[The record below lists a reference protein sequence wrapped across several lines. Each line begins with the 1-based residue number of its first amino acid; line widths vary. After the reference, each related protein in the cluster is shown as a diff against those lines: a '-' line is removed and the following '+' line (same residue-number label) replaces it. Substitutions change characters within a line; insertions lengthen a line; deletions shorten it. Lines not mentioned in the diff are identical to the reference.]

1 LHKSIAF
8 LAVNNTL
15 SIYKA
20 SAGAGKTF
28 TLTVEYILL
37 LLRKGKKEFEQT
49 LAVTFT
55 NKATAEMKE
64 RILETLYGL
73 SHNIPE
79 CDGYL
84 KVIQNRLKELD
95 EVMSEQMIR
104 QRASEALSAIL
115 HDYTH
120 FRVETIDSFFQSVL
134 RNLAHELGL
143 TANLQV
149 ELNNDEVVS
158 RAVDRVIENMQNR
171 KDVQGWI
178 MDYVEEQLQTGE
190 RWNIAGMIK
199 QFARCIFE
207 EAFQNRSAEERE
219 KISDS
224 AEMNA
229 FKKEMH
235 AIINSCKNQLSEKA
249 EAFERLVNE
258 KTLNFER
265 ISNGRIYLSFLNL
278 VRSEKTAPASATI
291 YKAADNYE
299 AMLKA
304 KDKTDPVLIAEAQEI
319 QTALAEL
326 LHLYEQNSIAIN
338 TAKLSLRYLNPLRLL
353 NVIEQEANTINA
365 ENNQF
370 NLSKTPTLLS
380 KLVEKTDAPFVFEKI
395 GTQFHNVMIDEFQ
408 DTSRLQWNNFKV
420 LLLENQSTGGND
432 LLVGDIKQSIYRW
445 RNGDWAILKNV
456 KKELANLSPQDK
468 ELRYNFR
475 SKKNVIDFNNAFFP
489 KAAKVLDE
497 IEPNARFQLQDIYS
511 DVEQQTNQTKEE
523 GYASV
528 TLYTKSGNSAP
539 EDYEECMITD
549 MITQIR
555 TLMQGGLTTQ
565 DFAILVRKK
574 DNAESLISW
583 FHQLAPEIKLVS
595 DEAFLLESSVA
606 VQMLVAA
613 LFVLNDTKHLNPIPE
628 RYLMM
633 HYHSDVLR
641 QPRPMLEIATAQ
653 PDELLPEAFTQHK
666 QELAQ
671 LPLYLLCERLYQIF
685 QLDKIEGQDTYIFTF
700 MDELQNHLRSN
711 PSDIHTFLKA
721 WDENIHN
728 HSIPAG
734 EVDGIRILTIH
745 KSKGLQFHTVLLP
758 YMDWTIEK
766 DRNDDTIWC
775 QAEKE
780 PFNALGSLPI
790 NAGKNMQQSEFAPDY
805 NEEHLQRR
813 VDALNMI
820 YVAFTRAENNLYVWG
835 LTAENEGSIS
845 IAGDLIRAALPN
857 SQFIIHNSEFKIKNE
872 EQSGNSNSSLENN
885 SQRSTQHSPKGG
897 DGGGLSTL
905 NSQLV
910 YELGTPVTAHKTEKQ
925 HKNRM
930 KSSHEEEDA
939 LPVAMTSNAPTLDFM
954 QSNQSRKFIGSLGT
968 EEEAKTGK
976 QTYLEVGK
984 IMHYVLSQIEHTGQ
998 IQKVLNHCMA
1008 EGIITDRKLMDVV
1021 IKRLQKG
1028 FSNPKI
1034 AQWFSADNQVFNEC
1048 SITSINKKTGEPYT
1062 LRPDR
1067 VIINGNQITVIDFKF
1082 GRPEKEHH
1090 TQVQTYK
1097 ELMRTMYPDK
1107 QVEGYLWYIYSGK
1120 TEEVKA

>member
-1 LHKSIAF
+1 MS
-8 LAVNNTL
+8 NTL

-37 LLRKGKKEFEQT
+37 LLRKGRKEFEHT

-73 SHNIPE
+73 KHNIPE

-84 KVIQNRLKELD
+84 QVIQKRLNELD
-95 EVMSEQMIR
+95 EEMGDEMIR
-104 QRASEALSAIL
+104 QRAGEALSSIL

-134 RNLAHELGL
+134 HNLAHELGL

-149 ELNNDEVVS
+149 ELNNDEVIS
-158 RAVDRVIENMQNR
+158 RSVDRVIENMQNR

-190 RWNIAGMIK
+190 RWNISGMIK

-207 EAFQNRSAEERE
+207 EAFQNRSEEERE
-219 KISDS
+219 KLSDS
-224 AEMNA
+224 RQMTD

-235 AIINSCKNQLSEKA
+235 AIINGCKSQLK
-249 EAFERLVNE
+249 EAADSLETLVNE

-265 ISNGRIYLSFLNL
+265 ISNGRIYISFLNL
-278 VRSEKTAPASATI
+278 VRSEKMDSASNTI
-291 YKAADNYE
+291 YKAADDYE
-299 AMLKA
+299 VMLKA
-304 KDKTDPVLIAEAQEI
+304 KDKNDPVLVADAKEI
-319 QTALAEL
+319 QAALSDL
-326 LHLYEQNSIAIN
+326 LHLYEKNSIAIN

-456 KKELANLSPQDK
+456 KEELATLSPQDK
-468 ELRYNFR
+468 ELRFNFR
-475 SKKNVIDFNNAFFP
+475 SKKNIIDFNNAFFP
-489 KAAKVLDE
+489 RAAKALDD
-497 IEPNARFQLQDIYS
+497 IEPKARFQLQDIYS
-511 DVEQQTNQTKEE
+511 DVEQLTHQTQDE

-528 TLYTKSGNSAP
+528 TLYTRSGNSAP
-539 EDYEECMITD
+539 EDYEEDMITD
-549 MITQIR
+549 MITHIR
-555 TLMQGGLTTQ
+555 SLMQAGLTTQ

-574 DNAESLISW
+574 GNAESLLQW
-583 FHQLAPEIKLVS
+583 FHLLAPDIKLVS

-606 VQMLVAA
+606 AQMLVAA
-613 LFVLNDTKHLNPIPE
+613 LFVLNDNKHLNPIPE
-628 RYLMM
+628 RYLLM
-633 HYHSDVLR
+633 HYYSDVLG
-641 QPRPMLEIATAQ
+641 QPLSMLDIATDN
-653 PDELLPEAFTQHK
+653 PDDLLPEAFTQHK

-671 LPLYLLCERLYQIF
+671 LPLYLLCERLYLLF
-685 QLDKIEGQDTYIFTF
+685 QLDRIPGQDTYIFTF

-711 PSDIHTFLKA
+711 PSDIHTFLQA
-721 WDENIHN
+721 WDESIHS

-758 YMDWTIEK
+758 YMDWAIEK

-775 QAEKE
+775 QTEKE
-780 PFNALGSLPI
+780 PYNALGSLPI
-790 NAGKNMQQSEFAPDY
+790 NAGKNMQQSDFAPDY

-820 YVAFTRAENNLYVWG
+820 YVAFTRAESNLFVWG
-835 LTAENEGSIS
+835 LAAEKEGTITS
-845 IAGDLIRAALPN
+845 AGDLIRAALPN
-857 SQFIIHNSEFKIKNE
+857 SQFSILNVQCSMFNG
-872 EQSGNSNSSLENN
+872 QS
-885 SQRSTQHSPKGG
+885 
-897 DGGGLSTL
+897 
-905 NSQLV
+905 V
-910 YELGTPVTAHKTEKQ
+910 YELGTPVTTHKTAKAE

-930 KSSHEEEDA
+930 KSSHEKEEA
-939 LPVAMTSNAPTLDFM
+939 LEVVMASNAPTLDFM
-954 QSNQSRKFIGSLGT
+954 QSNQSRKFIGSLGS
-968 EEEAKTGK
+968 EEAEETGQ

-984 IMHYVLSQIEHTGQ
+984 IMHYVLSQIEHSDQ
-998 IQKVLNHCMA
+998 IQKVLNRCMA

-1034 AQWFSADNQVFNEC
+1034 AGWFAPGNQVFNEC
-1048 SITSINKKTGEPYT
+1048 SITSISKETGEPCT

-1067 VIINGNQITVIDFKF
+1067 VIINGNMITVIDFKF
-1082 GRPEKEHH
+1082 GRPEAEHH
-1090 TQVQTYK
+1090 AQVEAYK
-1097 ELMRTMYPDK
+1097 QLMHAMYPQK

>member
-1 LHKSIAF
+1 M
-8 LAVNNTL
+8 NNTL

-28 TLTVEYILL
+28 TLTIEYILL
-37 LLRKGKKEFEQT
+37 LLSKGPKEFEHT

-73 SHNIPE
+73 SHHIPD
-79 CDGYL
+79 CDDYL
-84 KVIQNRLKELD
+84 KEIQKRQEKLNE
-95 EVMSEQMIR
+95 EMGEEMIR
-104 QRASEALSAIL
+104 QRAAEALSAIL

-149 ELNNDEVVS
+149 ELNNDEVIS
-158 RAVDRVIENMQNR
+158 RSVDRVIENMQNR

-190 RWNIAGMIK
+190 RWNITGMIK

-207 EAFQNRSAEERE
+207 EAFQNRSEQERE

-224 AEMNA
+224 SQMNA
-229 FKKEMH
+229 FKKEMNS
-235 AIINSCKNQLSEKA
+235 IINSCKKQLE
-249 EAFERLVNE
+249 EAADSFETLVNS

-278 VRSEKTAPASATI
+278 VRSEKAEKVSETIKNAT
-291 YKAADNYE
+291 KDYE
-299 AMLKA
+299 VMLRA
-304 KDKTDPVLIAEAQEI
+304 KDKNDPILVAEAQEI
-319 QTALAEL
+319 QAELSSL
-326 LHLYEQNSIAIN
+326 LHLYENNSMTIN

-420 LLLENQSTGGND
+420 LLIENQSTGGND

-456 KKELANLSPQDK
+456 KEELANLSPQDK
-468 ELRYNFR
+468 DLNCNFR
-475 SKKNVIDFNNAFFP
+475 SQKNLIDFNNAFFL
-489 KAAKVLDE
+489 KAAQALDDLK
-497 IEPNARFQLQDIYS
+497 PDARFKIKEIYKDVAQLTRKTENTGF
-511 DVEQQTNQTKEE
+511 V
-523 GYASV
+523 SV

-539 EDYEECMITD
+539 DDYEERMITD

-555 TLMQGGLTTQ
+555 TLQQQGLTSQ
-565 DFAILVRKK
+565 DLAILVRKK
-574 DNAESLISW
+574 NNAESLLQW
-583 FHQLAPEIKLVS
+583 FNQLAPEIKLVS

-613 LFVLNDTKHLNPIPE
+613 LFVLNDNKHLNPIPE

-633 HYHSDVLR
+633 HYHTDVLQ
-641 QPRPMLEIATAQ
+641 QPISMLTVATAS
-653 PDELLPEAFTQHK
+653 PEDLLPEAFTQHK

-671 LPLYLLCERLYQIF
+671 LPLYLLCERLYQLF
-685 QLDKIEGQDTYIFTF
+685 QLDKIQGQDTYIFTF

-721 WDENIHN
+721 WDESIHSR
-728 HSIPAG
+728 SIPAG

-745 KSKGLQFHTVLLP
+745 KSKGLEFHTVLLP

-775 QAEKE
+775 QTDKE

-790 NAGKNMQQSEFAPDY
+790 NAGKNMQQSDFASDY

-820 YVAFTRAENNLYVWG
+820 YVAFTRPKNNLYVWG
-835 LTAENEGSIS
+835 LATEKKETIT

-857 SQFIIHNSEFKIKNE
+857 SQLK
-872 EQSGNSNSSLENN
+872 
-885 SQRSTQHSPKGG
+885 
-897 DGGGLSTL
+897 
-905 NSQLV
+905 
-910 YELGTPVTAHKTEKQ
+910 YELGTPVTTHKEEKTA

-930 KSSHEEEDA
+930 KSTHEKEDS
-939 LPVAMTSNAPTLDFM
+939 LPVAMTSSAPTLDFM

-968 EEEAKTGK
+968 EEQTGTVQ
-976 QTYLEVGK
+976 QTYLEIGK

-998 IQKVLNHCMA
+998 IQKVLNRCMA

-1021 IKRLQKG
+1021 INRLKKG
-1028 FSNPKI
+1028 FTNPKI
-1034 AQWFSADNQVFNEC
+1034 AQWFQPDNQVFNEC
-1048 SITSINKKTGEPYT
+1048 SITSISKDTGEPIT

-1067 VIINGNQITVIDFKF
+1067 VIINDNRITVIDFKF
-1082 GRPEKEHH
+1082 GSPDREHH
-1090 TQVQTYK
+1090 DQVKAYK
-1097 ELMRTMYPDK
+1097 ELMRAMYPEK

-1120 TEEVKA
+1120 TEEVKG

>member
-1 LHKSIAF
+1 MS
-8 LAVNNTL
+8 NTL

-37 LLRKGKKEFEQT
+37 LLRKGRKEFEHT

-73 SHNIPE
+73 HNRIPE

-84 KVIQNRLKELD
+84 KVIQKRLQELD
-95 EVMSEQMIR
+95 EEMGEEMIR
-104 QRASEALSAIL
+104 QRAGEALSAIL

-149 ELNNDEVVS
+149 ELNNDEVIS
-158 RAVDRVIENMQNR
+158 RSVDRVIENMQNR

-190 RWNIAGMIK
+190 RWNISGMIK

-207 EAFQNRSAEERE
+207 EAFQNRSEEERE
-219 KISDS
+219 KLSDS
-224 AEMNA
+224 RQMND
-229 FKKEMH
+229 FKKEMN
-235 AIINSCKNQLSEKA
+235 AIITSCRNQLKEAA
-249 EAFERLVNE
+249 ESLEALVNE

-265 ISNGRIYLSFLNL
+265 ISNGRIYQSFLNL
-278 VRSEKTAPASATI
+278 VRSDRTDTASNTI
-291 YKAADNYE
+291 YKAAGDYE
-299 AMLKA
+299 VMLKA
-304 KDKTDPVLIAEAQEI
+304 KDKNDSALIADAQEI
-319 QTALAEL
+319 QTALAKL
-326 LHLYEQNSIAIN
+326 LSLYEKNSIAIN

-353 NVIEQEANTINA
+353 NVIEQEANSINA

-380 KLVEKTDAPFVFEKI
+380 KLVEKSDAPFVFEKI

-420 LLLENQSTGGND
+420 LLIENQSTGGND

-456 KKELANLSPQDK
+456 QQELANLSPEPK

-489 KAAKVLDE
+489 LAAQALDDL
-497 IEPNARFQLQDIYS
+497 EPNARFRIKDIYS
-511 DVEQQTNQTKEE
+511 DVEQLTFQTKDE

-539 EDYEECMITD
+539 EDYEERMITD
-549 MITQIR
+549 MITHIR
-555 TLMQGGLTTQ
+555 QMTQKGLTTH

-574 DNAESLISW
+574 DNAESLLQW
-583 FHQLAPEIKLVS
+583 FHLLAPDIKLVS

-613 LFVLNDTKHLNPIPE
+613 LFVLNDNRQLNPVPE

-633 HYHSDVLR
+633 HYHSDVLG
-641 QPRPMLEIATAQ
+641 QPLSMLQIATAKSG
-653 PDELLPEAFTQHK
+653 ELLPEAFTQHK

-685 QLDKIEGQDTYIFTF
+685 QLDRIPGQDTYIFTF

-711 PSDIHTFLKA
+711 PSDIHTFLQA
-721 WDENIHN
+721 WDETIHSR
-728 HSIPAG
+728 SIPAG

-775 QAEKE
+775 QTEKD
-780 PFNALGSLPI
+780 PYNALGSLPI
-790 NAGKNMQQSEFAPDY
+790 NAGKNMQQSDFAPDY

-820 YVAFTRAENNLYVWG
+820 YVAFTRAENNLLVWG
-835 LTAENEGSIS
+835 LTAEKEGTIS
-845 IAGDLIRAALPN
+845 SAGDLIRAAISILKPTIEREKSDARITSSEREQARPQVN
-857 SQFIIHNSEFKIKNE
+857 SQFSI
-872 EQSGNSNSSLENN
+872 
-885 SQRSTQHSPKGG
+885 
-897 DGGGLSTL
+897 L
-905 NSQLV
+905 NSQLY
-910 YELGTPVTAHKTEKQ
+910 YELGEVFTSHKSAEAK

-930 KSSHEEEDA
+930 KSSHDKEDA
-939 LPVAMTSNAPTLDFM
+939 LEVTMASNAPTLDFM
-954 QSNQSRKFIGSLGT
+954 QSNQSRKFISGLGS
-968 EEEAKTGK
+968 EEQPEAGQ

-998 IQKVLNHCMA
+998 IQKVLNRCMA

-1034 AQWFSADNQVFNEC
+1034 AQWFAPENQVFNEC
-1048 SITSINKKTGEPYT
+1048 SITSISPETGEPRT

-1067 VIINGNQITVIDFKF
+1067 VVICGDRITVIDFKF
-1082 GRPEKEHH
+1082 GRPETEHH
-1090 TQVQTYK
+1090 TQVEAYK
-1097 ELMRTMYPDK
+1097 QLMHAMYPGK

>member
-1 LHKSIAF
+1 MQVFLFCGAKLRKKTLSLHKSIAF

-84 KVIQNRLKELD
+84 KVIQNRLKELH
-95 EVMSEQMIR
+95 EVMGEEMIR

-158 RAVDRVIENMQNR
+158 RSVDRVIENMQNR

-207 EAFQNRSAEERE
+207 EAFQNRSTEERE

-235 AIINSCKNQLSEKA
+235 AIINSCKNQLAERA
-249 EAFERLVNE
+249 EAFERLVNG

-265 ISNGRIYLSFLNL
+265 ISNGRIYLSFLKL
-278 VRSEKTAPASATI
+278 VRSENTDRASNTI
-291 YKAADNYE
+291 YKAADDYE
-299 AMLKA
+299 VMLKA
-304 KDKTDPVLIAEAQEI
+304 VDRNNPQLVAEAQEI

-326 LHLYEQNSIAIN
+326 LHLYERSSFAIN

-353 NVIEQEANTINA
+353 NVIEQEANAINA

-420 LLLENQSTGGND
+420 LLIENQATGGND

-456 KKELANLSPQDK
+456 KQELANLKPQDK
-468 ELRYNFR
+468 ELCYNFR

-497 IEPNARFQLQDIYS
+497 IEPQARFRLQDIYS
-511 DVEQQTNQTKEE
+511 DVEQQTFQTKEE

-528 TLYTKSGNSAP
+528 TLYTKSGNAAP
-539 EDYEECMITD
+539 EDYEERMITD

-555 TLMQGGLTTQ
+555 TLMQGGLSTQ

-574 DNAESLISW
+574 NNAESLLNW
-583 FHQLAPEIKLVS
+583 FHLLAPEIKLVS

-613 LFVLNDTKHLNPIPE
+613 LFVLNNTKHLNPIPE

-633 HYHSDVLR
+633 HYYSDVL
-641 QPRPMLEIATAQ
+641 QEPLPMLEIATAQ
-653 PDELLPEAFTQHK
+653 PDYLLPEAFTQHK

-685 QLDKIEGQDTYIFTF
+685 QLDKIDGQDTYIFTF

-734 EVDGIRILTIH
+734 EIDGIRILTIH

-835 LTAENEGSIS
+835 LAAENEGNIS
-845 IAGDLIRAALPN
+845 IAGDLIRASLPN
-857 SQFIIHNSEFKIKNE
+857 SQ
-872 EQSGNSNSSLENN
+872 
-885 SQRSTQHSPKGG
+885 
-897 DGGGLSTL
+897 LSTV
-905 NSQLV
+905 NCQLF
-910 YELGTPVTAHKTEKQ
+910 YELGTPVTTHKTEKQ

-930 KSSHEEEDA
+930 KSSHEKEDA
-939 LPVAMTSNAPTLDFM
+939 LNVAMTSNAPTLDFM

-968 EEEAKTGK
+968 EEEAETGQ

-1048 SITSINKKTGEPYT
+1048 SITSINKETGEPYT

-1082 GRPEKEHH
+1082 GRPDTEHH

>member
-1 LHKSIAF
+1 MHKSIVF

-37 LLRKGKKEFEQT
+37 LLRKGPKEFEHT

-84 KVIQNRLKELD
+84 KVIQNRLKELH
-95 EVMSEQMIR
+95 EVMGDEMIR
-104 QRASEALSAIL
+104 QRAAEALSAIL

-158 RAVDRVIENMQNR
+158 RSVDRVIENMQNR

-207 EAFQNRSAEERE
+207 EAFQNRSTEERE

-224 AEMNA
+224 SEMNA

-235 AIINSCKNQLSEKA
+235 AIINSCMNQLTERA
-249 EAFERLVNE
+249 EAFEKLVNE
-258 KTLNFER
+258 KTLSFER

-278 VRSEKTAPASATI
+278 VKSEKTDPASATI
-291 YKAADNYE
+291 YKAAADYE
-299 AMLKA
+299 VMLKA

-319 QTALAEL
+319 QAALAEL
-326 LHLYEQNSIAIN
+326 LHLYEHSSIAIN

-353 NVIEQEANTINA
+353 NVIEQEANAINA

-420 LLLENQSTGGND
+420 LLIENQSTGGND

-456 KKELANLSPQDK
+456 KNELANLSPQDK

-489 KAAKVLDE
+489 RAAKALDD

-511 DVEQQTNQTKEE
+511 DVEQLTFQTQNE

-539 EDYEECMITD
+539 EDYEESMITD

-555 TLMQGGLTTQ
+555 SLMQGGLSTQ
-565 DFAILVRKK
+565 DFAILVRRK
-574 DNAESLISW
+574 DNAESLLNW
-583 FHQLAPEIKLVS
+583 FHLLAPEIKLVS

-613 LFVLNDTKHLNPIPE
+613 LYVLNDAKHLNPIPE

-633 HYHSDVLR
+633 HYHSDVL
-641 QPRPMLEIATAQ
+641 QEPLPMLEIATAQ
-653 PDELLPEAFTQHK
+653 PEDLLPEAFTQHK

-671 LPLYLLCERLYQIF
+671 LPLYLLCERLYQLF
-685 QLDKIEGQDTYIFTF
+685 QLDKIAGQDTYIFTF

-721 WDENIHN
+721 WDENIHS

-790 NAGKNMQQSEFAPDY
+790 NAGKNMQQSAFAPDY

-835 LTAENEGSIS
+835 LTAEKEGTIS
-845 IAGDLIRAALPN
+845 IAGDLIRTALPN
-857 SQFIIHNSEFKIKNE
+857 VQWSMVN
-872 EQSGNSNSSLENN
+872 G
-885 SQRSTQHSPKGG
+885 
-897 DGGGLSTL
+897 
-905 NSQLV
+905 QLK
-910 YELGTPVTAHKTEKQ
+910 YELGEAVTSHNSKEKH

-930 KSSHEEEDA
+930 KSSHEKEDA
-939 LPVAMTSNAPTLDFM
+939 MQVAMTSNAPTLDFM

-968 EEEAKTGK
+968 EEEAGTGQ

-998 IQKVLNHCMA
+998 IQKVLNRCMA

-1048 SITSINKKTGEPYT
+1048 SITSINKETGEPCT

-1082 GRPEKEHH
+1082 GRPDTEHH

>member
-1 LHKSIAF
+1 MS
-8 LAVNNTL
+8 NTL

-37 LLRKGKKEFEQT
+37 LLRKGRKEFEHT

-73 SHNIPE
+73 KHNIPE

-84 KVIQNRLKELD
+84 KVIQDRLQELGEEMGD
-95 EVMSEQMIR
+95 EMIR
-104 QRASEALSAIL
+104 QRAGEALSSIL

-149 ELNNDEVVS
+149 ELNNDEVIS
-158 RAVDRVIENMQNR
+158 RSVDRVIENMQNR

-190 RWNIAGMIK
+190 RWNISGMIK

-207 EAFQNRSAEERE
+207 EAFQNRSEEERE
-219 KISDS
+219 KLSDS
-224 AEMNA
+224 RQMTD

-235 AIINSCKNQLSEKA
+235 AIINSCKSQLKESA
-249 EAFERLVNE
+249 DALEALVNE

-265 ISNGRIYLSFLNL
+265 ISNGRIYISFLNL
-278 VRSEKTAPASATI
+278 VRSEKMDSASNTI
-291 YKAADNYE
+291 YKAADDYE
-299 AMLKA
+299 VMLKA
-304 KDKTDPVLIAEAQEI
+304 KDKNDPVLVADAKEI
-319 QTALAEL
+319 QTALSDL
-326 LHLYEQNSIAIN
+326 LHLYEKNSIAIN

-380 KLVEKTDAPFVFEKI
+380 KLVKKTDAPFVFEKI

-456 KKELANLSPQDK
+456 KQELAALSPQDK

-475 SKKNVIDFNNAFFP
+475 SKKNIIDFNNAFFS
-489 KAAKVLDE
+489 KAAKALDD
-497 IEPNARFQLQDIYS
+497 IEPQARFQLQDIYS
-511 DVEQQTNQTKEE
+511 DVEQLTFQTKDE

-539 EDYEECMITD
+539 EDYEEGMITD

-555 TLMQGGLTTQ
+555 SLMKAGLTTQ

-574 DNAESLISW
+574 GNAESLLQW
-583 FHQLAPEIKLVS
+583 FHQLAPDIKLVS

-613 LFVLNDTKHLNPIPE
+613 LFVLNDNKKLNPIPE
-628 RYLMM
+628 RYLLM
-633 HYHSDVLR
+633 HYYSDVLG
-641 QPRPMLEIATAQ
+641 QPLSMLNIATDN
-653 PDELLPEAFTQHK
+653 PDNLLPEAFTQHK

-671 LPLYLLCERLYQIF
+671 LPLYLLCERLYQLF
-685 QLDKIEGQDTYIFTF
+685 QLDRIPGQDTYIFTF

-711 PSDIHTFLKA
+711 PSDIHTFLQA
-721 WDENIHN
+721 WDESIHN

-775 QAEKE
+775 QTEKE
-780 PFNALGSLPI
+780 PYNALGSLPI
-790 NAGKNMQQSEFAPDY
+790 NAGKNMQQSDFAPDY

-820 YVAFTRAENNLYVWG
+820 YVAFTRAESNLFVWG
-835 LTAENEGSIS
+835 LAAEKEGNIAS
-845 IAGDLIRAALPN
+845 AGDLIRAALPN
-857 SQFIIHNSEFKIKNE
+857 VQCSMF
-872 EQSGNSNSSLENN
+872 
-885 SQRSTQHSPKGG
+885 
-897 DGGGLSTL
+897 
-905 NSQLV
+905 NSQLL
-910 YELGTPVTAHKTEKQ
+910 YELGTPVTTHKTAKAA
-925 HKNRM
+925 HPNRM
-930 KSSHEEEDA
+930 KNAHGQEDA
-939 LPVAMTSNAPTLDFM
+939 LPVFMTSNAPTLDFM

-968 EEEAKTGK
+968 EEQAETGQ
-976 QTYLEVGK
+976 QTYLEIGK
-984 IMHYVLSQIEHTGQ
+984 IMHYVLSQIEHSDQ
-998 IQKVLNHCMA
+998 IQKVLNRCMA

-1034 AQWFSADNQVFNEC
+1034 AQWFAPGNQVFNEC
-1048 SITSINKKTGEPYT
+1048 SITSISKETGEPCT

-1067 VIINGNQITVIDFKF
+1067 VIINGNMITVIDFKF
-1082 GRPEKEHH
+1082 GRPEAEHH
-1090 TQVQTYK
+1090 AQVEAYK
-1097 ELMRTMYPDK
+1097 QLMHAMYPQK

>member
-1 LHKSIAF
+1 MS
-8 LAVNNTL
+8 NTL

-37 LLRKGKKEFEQT
+37 LLRNGRKEFEHT

-73 SHNIPE
+73 KHNIPE

-84 KVIQNRLKELD
+84 KVIQKRLKELN
-95 EVMSEQMIR
+95 EEMSEEMIR
-104 QRASEALSAIL
+104 QRAGEALSAIL

-134 RNLAHELGL
+134 RNLAHEMGL

-149 ELNNDEVVS
+149 ELNNDEVIS
-158 RAVDRVIENMQNR
+158 RSVDRVIENMQNR

-178 MDYVEEQLQTGE
+178 MDYLEEQLQTGE
-190 RWNIAGMIK
+190 RWNISGMIK

-224 AEMNA
+224 RQMND

-235 AIINSCKNQLSEKA
+235 SIINSCKSQLK
-249 EAFERLVNE
+249 EAADSLEALVNE
-258 KTLNFER
+258 KTLNFEH

-278 VRSEKTAPASATI
+278 VRSEKMDSASNTI

-299 AMLKA
+299 VMLKA
-304 KDKTDPVLIAEAQEI
+304 KDKNDPVLVADAQEI
-319 QTALAEL
+319 QAALTDL
-326 LHLYEQNSIAIN
+326 LHLYERNSIAIN

-353 NVIEQEANTINA
+353 NVIEQEANSINA

-380 KLVEKTDAPFVFEKI
+380 KLIEKSDAPFVFEKI

-420 LLLENQSTGGND
+420 LLIENQSTGGND

-456 KKELANLSPQDK
+456 QQELANLSPMAK

-475 SKKNVIDFNNAFFP
+475 SKKNIIDFNNAFFP
-489 KAAKVLDE
+489 MAAKALDD
-497 IEPNARFQLQDIYS
+497 IEPQARFKLEDIYS
-511 DVEQQTNQTKEE
+511 DVEQLTFQKQDE
-523 GYASV
+523 GYVSV

-539 EDYEECMITD
+539 EDYEEGMITD
-549 MITQIR
+549 MITHIR
-555 TLMQGGLTTQ
+555 QLMQEGLTTQ

-574 DNAESLISW
+574 DNAESLLQW
-583 FHQLAPEIKLVS
+583 FHLLAPEIKLVS

-613 LFVLNDTKHLNPIPE
+613 LYVLNDNKQLNPIPE

-633 HYHSDVLR
+633 HYHSDVLGK
-641 QPRPMLEIATAQ
+641 PLSMLEIATSQ
-653 PDELLPEAFTQHK
+653 PEELLPEAFTQYK

-671 LPLYLLCERLYQIF
+671 LPLYLLCERLYQLF
-685 QLDKIEGQDTYIFTF
+685 QLDRIPRQDTYIFTF

-721 WDENIHN
+721 WDETIHN
-728 HSIPAG
+728 RSIPAG

-775 QAEKE
+775 QTDKE
-780 PFNALGSLPI
+780 PYNALGSLPI
-790 NAGKNMQQSEFAPDY
+790 NAGKNMQQSDFAPDY

-820 YVAFTRAENNLYVWG
+820 YVAFIRAENNLFVWG
-835 LTAENEGSIS
+835 LTAEKEGTIAT
-845 IAGDLIRAALPN
+845 AGDLIRAAIPN
-857 SQFIIHNSEFKIKNE
+857 SQSSTGTETNNGQCSILNA
-872 EQSGNSNSSLENN
+872 QS
-885 SQRSTQHSPKGG
+885 
-897 DGGGLSTL
+897 
-905 NSQLV
+905 V
-910 YELGTPVTAHKTEKQ
+910 YELGTPVTTHKAEEKEN
-925 HKNRM
+925 KNRM
-930 KSSHEEEDA
+930 KSAHEKEDA
-939 LPVAMTSNAPTLDFM
+939 LEVTMTSNAPTLDFM
-954 QSNQSRKFIGSLGT
+954 QSNQSRKFISSLGT
-968 EEEAKTGK
+968 EEQAETGQ

-998 IQKVLNHCMA
+998 IQKVLNRCMA
-1008 EGIITDRKLMDVV
+1008 EGIITDKKLMDVV

-1034 AQWFSADNQVFNEC
+1034 AQWFAPDNQVFNEC
-1048 SITSINKKTGEPYT
+1048 SITSISPETGEPCT

-1067 VIINGNQITVIDFKF
+1067 VIISGDTITVIDFKF
-1082 GRPEKEHH
+1082 GRPEAEHH
-1090 TQVQTYK
+1090 TQVQAYK
-1097 ELMRTMYPDK
+1097 QLMHAMYPQK

-1120 TEEVKA
+1120 TEEVKG

>member
-1 LHKSIAF
+1 MS
-8 LAVNNTL
+8 NTL

-37 LLRKGKKEFEQT
+37 LLRKGRKEFEHT

-73 SHNIPE
+73 KHNIPE

-84 KVIQNRLKELD
+84 KVIQMRLQELGEEMGD
-95 EVMSEQMIR
+95 EMIR
-104 QRASEALSAIL
+104 QRAGEALSSIL

-149 ELNNDEVVS
+149 ELNNDEVIS
-158 RAVDRVIENMQNR
+158 RSVDRVIENMQNR

-190 RWNIAGMIK
+190 RWNISGMIK

-207 EAFQNRSAEERE
+207 EAFQNRSEEERE
-219 KISDS
+219 KLSDS
-224 AEMNA
+224 RQMTD

-235 AIINSCKNQLSEKA
+235 AIINGCKSQLK
-249 EAFERLVNE
+249 EAADALEVLINE

-278 VRSEKTAPASATI
+278 VRSEKMDSASNTI
-291 YKAADNYE
+291 YKAADDYE
-299 AMLKA
+299 VMLKA
-304 KDKTDPVLIAEAQEI
+304 KDKNDPILVADAKEI
-319 QTALAEL
+319 QTALSDL
-326 LHLYEQNSIAIN
+326 LHLYEKNSIAIN

-456 KKELANLSPQDK
+456 KQELAALSPQDK

-475 SKKNVIDFNNAFFP
+475 SKKNIIDFNNAFFP
-489 KAAKVLDE
+489 KAAKALDD
-497 IEPNARFQLQDIYS
+497 IEPQARFQLQDIYS
-511 DVEQQTNQTKEE
+511 DVEQLTFQTKDE

-528 TLYTKSGNSAP
+528 TLYSKSGNSAP
-539 EDYEECMITD
+539 EDYEEGMITD

-555 TLMQGGLTTQ
+555 SLMKAGLTTQ

-574 DNAESLISW
+574 GNAESLLQW
-583 FHQLAPEIKLVS
+583 FHLLAPDIKLVS

-613 LFVLNDTKHLNPIPE
+613 LFVLNDNKKLNPIPE
-628 RYLMM
+628 RYLLM
-633 HYHSDVLR
+633 HYYSDVLG
-641 QPRPMLEIATAQ
+641 QPLSMLNIATDN
-653 PDELLPEAFTQHK
+653 PDNLLPEAFTQHK

-671 LPLYLLCERLYQIF
+671 LPLYLLCERLYQLF
-685 QLDKIEGQDTYIFTF
+685 QLDRIPGQDTYIFTF

-711 PSDIHTFLKA
+711 PSDIHTFLQA
-721 WDENIHN
+721 WDESIHN

-775 QAEKE
+775 QTEKE
-780 PFNALGSLPI
+780 PYNALGSLPI
-790 NAGKNMQQSEFAPDY
+790 NAGKNMQQSDFAPDY

-820 YVAFTRAENNLYVWG
+820 YVAFTRAESNLFVWG
-835 LTAENEGSIS
+835 LAAEKEGTITS
-845 IAGDLIRAALPN
+845 AGDLIRAALPN
-857 SQFIIHNSEFKIKNE
+857 SK
-872 EQSGNSNSSLENN
+872 
-885 SQRSTQHSPKGG
+885 
-897 DGGGLSTL
+897 LSTL
-905 NSQLV
+905 NSQLI
-910 YELGTPVTAHKTEKQ
+910 YELGTPVTTHKTAKAEN
-925 HKNRM
+925 KNRM
-930 KSSHEEEDA
+930 KSSHEKEEA
-939 LPVAMTSNAPTLDFM
+939 LEVVMASNAPTLDFM
-954 QSNQSRKFIGSLGT
+954 QSNQSRKFIGSLGA
-968 EEEAKTGK
+968 EEAEETGQ

-984 IMHYVLSQIEHTGQ
+984 IMHYVLSQIEHSDQ
-998 IQKVLNHCMA
+998 IQKVLNRCMA

-1034 AQWFSADNQVFNEC
+1034 AQWFAPGNQVFNEC
-1048 SITSINKKTGEPYT
+1048 SITSISKETGEPCT

-1067 VIINGNQITVIDFKF
+1067 VIINGNMITVIDFKF
-1082 GRPEKEHH
+1082 GRPEAEHH
-1090 TQVQTYK
+1090 AQVEAYK
-1097 ELMRTMYPDK
+1097 QLMHAMYPQK

>member
-1 LHKSIAF
+1 MHKSISF

-37 LLRKGKKEFEQT
+37 LLRKGRKEFEHT

-84 KVIQNRLKELD
+84 KVIQKRLQEIG
-95 EVMSEQMIR
+95 EEMGEETIR
-104 QRASEALSAIL
+104 QRAGEALSAIL

-134 RNLAHELGL
+134 HNLAHELGL

-158 RAVDRVIENMQNR
+158 RSVDRVIENMQNR

-178 MDYVEEQLQTGE
+178 MDYVEEQLQAGE
-190 RWNIAGMIK
+190 RWNISGMIK

-207 EAFQNRSAEERE
+207 EAFQNRSEEERK

-224 AEMNA
+224 GEMNA

-235 AIINSCKNQLSEKA
+235 TIVNSCKKQLAEGA
-249 EAFERLVNE
+249 DNLEAFTNK

-265 ISNGRIYLSFLNL
+265 ISNGRVYLSFLNL
-278 VRSEKTAPASATI
+278 VRSEKTDTPSNTI
-291 YKAADNYE
+291 YKAIDDYE
-299 AMLKA
+299 VMLKA
-304 KDKTDPVLIAEAQEI
+304 KDKSDPVLVREAKEI
-319 QTALAEL
+319 QLKLTEL
-326 LHLYEQNSIAIN
+326 LRLYESNSIAIN

-353 NVIEQEANTINA
+353 NVIEQEVNVINA

-420 LLLENQSTGGND
+420 LLIENQSTGGND

-456 KKELANLSPQDK
+456 QQELANLAPEAK

-475 SKKNVIDFNNAFFP
+475 SKKNIIDFNNAFFP
-489 KAAKVLDE
+489 RAAKALDD
-497 IEPNARFQLQDIYS
+497 IEPEARFQLQDIYS
-511 DVEQQTNQTKEE
+511 DVEQLTFQTQNE
-523 GYASV
+523 GYTLI
-528 TLYTKSGNSAP
+528 TLYTKSGNSTP
-539 EDYEECMITD
+539 ENYEERMITD
-549 MITQIR
+549 MITHIR
-555 TLMQGGLTTQ
+555 TLIQGGLSTQ

-574 DNAESLISW
+574 SNAESLLNW
-583 FHQLAPEIKLVS
+583 FHLLAPDIKLVS

-613 LFVLNDTKHLNPIPE
+613 LFVLNDNKHLNPIPE

-633 HYHSDVLR
+633 HYHNDVLKE
-641 QPRPMLEIATAQ
+641 PLPMLKIATGK
-653 PDELLPEAFTQHK
+653 PEDLLPETFTQHK

-685 QLDKIEGQDTYIFTF
+685 QLDKIAGQDTYIFTF

-711 PSDIHTFLKA
+711 PSDIHTFLRA
-721 WDENIHN
+721 WDENIHS

-745 KSKGLQFHTVLLP
+745 KSKGLQFHTILLP

-790 NAGKNMQQSEFAPDY
+790 NTGKNMQQSAFAPDY

-835 LTAENEGSIS
+835 LTAEKAGSIS
-845 IAGDLIRAALPN
+845 IAGDLIR
-857 SQFIIHNSEFKIKNE
+857 
-872 EQSGNSNSSLENN
+872 SSLNFN
-885 SQRSTQHSPKGG
+885 SPETGI
-897 DGGGLSTL
+897 LT
-905 NSQLV
+905 
-910 YELGTPVTAHKTEKQ
+910 YELGAPVTRRKTEKTE

-930 KSSHEEEDA
+930 KRSHEKEDS
-939 LPVAMTSNAPTLDFM
+939 LQVTMTSNAPTLDFM
-954 QSNQSRKFIGSLGT
+954 QSNQSRKFIGSIGT
-968 EEEAKTGK
+968 EEHTETGQ

-984 IMHYVLSQIEHTGQ
+984 IMHYVLSQIEHSGQ
-998 IQKVLNHCMA
+998 IQRVLDRCMA

-1028 FSNPKI
+1028 FTNPRVE
-1034 AQWFSADNQVFNEC
+1034 QWFCAGNQVFNEC
-1048 SITSINKKTGEPYT
+1048 SITSINKETGEPYT

-1067 VIINGNQITVIDFKF
+1067 VIINGSVITVIDFKF
-1082 GRPEKEHH
+1082 GKPEYEHH
-1090 TQVQTYK
+1090 TQVQAYK
-1097 ELMRTMYPDK
+1097 ELMSTMYPEK
-1107 QVEGYLWYIYSGK
+1107 QVEGYLWYIYTGK
-1120 TEEVKA
+1120 IEEVKA

>member
-1 LHKSIAF
+1 MKDFLFCGAKLRKKTLSLHKSIAF

-73 SHNIPE
+73 SHKIPE

-95 EVMSEQMIR
+95 EVMSEEMIR

-158 RAVDRVIENMQNR
+158 RSVDRVIENMQNR

-178 MDYVEEQLQTGE
+178 MDYVEEQLLTGE

-207 EAFQNRSAEERE
+207 EAFQNRSAEEQE

-235 AIINSCKNQLSEKA
+235 AIINSSKNQLSERS
-249 EAFERLVNE
+249 EAFERLVNG

-265 ISNGRIYLSFLNL
+265 ISNGRIYLSFLKL
-278 VRSEKTAPASATI
+278 VRSENTDRASNTI
-291 YKAADNYE
+291 YKAADDYE
-299 AMLKA
+299 VMLKA
-304 KDKTDPVLIAEAQEI
+304 VDKNEPLLVAEAQEI

-326 LHLYEQNSIAIN
+326 LHLYERNCIAIN

-353 NVIEQEANTINA
+353 NVIEQEANVINA

-420 LLLENQSTGGND
+420 LLIENQATGGND

-456 KKELANLSPQDK
+456 KNELANLKPQDK

-497 IEPNARFQLQDIYS
+497 IEPQARFRLQDIYS
-511 DVEQQTNQTKEE
+511 DVEQQTLQTKEE

-528 TLYTKSGNSAP
+528 TLYTKSGNAAP
-539 EDYEECMITD
+539 EDYEERMITD

-555 TLMQGGLTTQ
+555 TLMQGGLSTQ

-574 DNAESLISW
+574 NNAESLLNW
-583 FHQLAPEIKLVS
+583 FHLLAPEIKLVS

-613 LFVLNDTKHLNPIPE
+613 LFVLNDAKHLNPIPE

-633 HYHSDVLR
+633 HYHSDVL
-641 QPRPMLEIATAQ
+641 QEPLPMLEIATAQ
-653 PDELLPEAFTQHK
+653 PDDLLPEAFTQHK

-685 QLDKIEGQDTYIFTF
+685 QLDKIGGQDTYIFTF

-734 EVDGIRILTIH
+734 EIDGIRILTIH

-790 NAGKNMQQSEFAPDY
+790 NAGKNMQQSEFASDY

-835 LTAENEGSIS
+835 LAAENEGTIS
-845 IAGDLIRAALPN
+845 IAGDLIRASLPN
-857 SQFIIHNSEFKIKNE
+857 DQFKI
-872 EQSGNSNSSLENN
+872 QNSKFKREDCQL
-885 SQRSTQHSPKGG
+885 STDSK
-897 DGGGLSTL
+897 LSTL
-905 NSQLV
+905 NSQLF
-910 YELGTPVTAHKTEKQ
+910 YELGTPVTTHKTEKQ

-930 KSSHEEEDA
+930 KSSHEKEDA
-939 LPVAMTSNAPTLDFM
+939 LNVAMTSNAPTLDFM

-968 EEEAKTGK
+968 EEEAETGQ

-998 IQKVLNHCMA
+998 IQKVLNQCMA
-1008 EGIITDRKLMDVV
+1008 EGIITDHKLMDVV

-1048 SITSINKKTGEPYT
+1048 SITSINKETGEPYT

-1082 GRPEKEHH
+1082 GRPDTEHH
-1090 TQVQTYK
+1090 TQVNTYK

>member
-1 LHKSIAF
+1 MS
-8 LAVNNTL
+8 NTL

-37 LLRKGKKEFEQT
+37 LLRNGRKEFEHT

-73 SHNIPE
+73 KHNIPE

-84 KVIQNRLKELD
+84 KVIQKRLKELN
-95 EVMSEQMIR
+95 EEMSEEMIR
-104 QRASEALSAIL
+104 QRAGEALSAIL

-134 RNLAHELGL
+134 RNLAHEMGL

-149 ELNNDEVVS
+149 ELNNDEVIS
-158 RAVDRVIENMQNR
+158 RSVDRVIENMQNR

-190 RWNIAGMIK
+190 RWNISGMIK

-224 AEMNA
+224 RQMND

-235 AIINSCKNQLSEKA
+235 SIINSCKSQLKA
-249 EAFERLVNE
+249 AADSLEALVNE
-258 KTLNFER
+258 KTLNFEH

-278 VRSEKTAPASATI
+278 VRSEKMDSASNTI

-299 AMLKA
+299 VMLKA
-304 KDKTDPVLIAEAQEI
+304 KDKNDPVLVADAQEI
-319 QTALAEL
+319 QAALTDL
-326 LHLYEQNSIAIN
+326 LHLYERNSIAIN

-353 NVIEQEANTINA
+353 NVIEQEANSINA

-380 KLVEKTDAPFVFEKI
+380 KLIEKSDAPFVFEKI

-420 LLLENQSTGGND
+420 LLIENQSTGGND

-456 KKELANLSPQDK
+456 QQELANLSPMAK

-475 SKKNVIDFNNAFFP
+475 SKKNIIDFNNAFFP
-489 KAAKVLDE
+489 MAAKALDD
-497 IEPNARFQLQDIYS
+497 IEPQARFKLEDIYS
-511 DVEQQTNQTKEE
+511 DVEQLTFQKQDE
-523 GYASV
+523 GYVSV

-539 EDYEECMITD
+539 EDYEEGMITD
-549 MITQIR
+549 MITHIR
-555 TLMQGGLTTQ
+555 QLMQEGLTTQ

-574 DNAESLISW
+574 DNAESLLQW
-583 FHQLAPEIKLVS
+583 FHLLAPEIKLVS

-613 LFVLNDTKHLNPIPE
+613 LYVLNDNKQLNPIPE

-633 HYHSDVLR
+633 HYHSDVLGK
-641 QPRPMLEIATAQ
+641 PLSMLEIATSQ
-653 PDELLPEAFTQHK
+653 PEELLPEAFTQYK

-671 LPLYLLCERLYQIF
+671 LPLYLLCERLYQLF
-685 QLDKIEGQDTYIFTF
+685 QLDRIPGQDTYIFTF

-721 WDENIHN
+721 WDETIHN
-728 HSIPAG
+728 RSIPAG
-734 EVDGIRILTIH
+734 EVDDIRILTIH

-775 QAEKE
+775 QTDKE
-780 PFNALGSLPI
+780 PYNALGSLPI
-790 NAGKNMQQSEFAPDY
+790 NAGKNMQQSDFAPDY

-835 LTAENEGSIS
+835 LAAEKEGTIAS
-845 IAGDLIRAALPN
+845 AGDLIRAAIPN
-857 SQFIIHNSEFKIKNE
+857 SQSSTGTETNNGQCSILNA
-872 EQSGNSNSSLENN
+872 QS
-885 SQRSTQHSPKGG
+885 
-897 DGGGLSTL
+897 
-905 NSQLV
+905 V
-910 YELGTPVTAHKTEKQ
+910 YELGTPVTTHKTEEKEN
-925 HKNRM
+925 KNRM
-930 KSSHEEEDA
+930 KSSHEKEEA
-939 LPVAMTSNAPTLDFM
+939 FEVAMTSNAPTLDFM
-954 QSNQSRKFIGSLGT
+954 QSNQSRKFIGSLGS
-968 EEEAKTGK
+968 EEAEETGQ

-984 IMHYVLSQIEHTGQ
+984 IMHYVLSQIEHSDQ
-998 IQKVLNHCMA
+998 IQKVLNRCMA
-1008 EGIITDRKLMDVV
+1008 EGIITDKKLMDVV

-1034 AQWFSADNQVFNEC
+1034 AQWFAPDNQVFNEC
-1048 SITSINKKTGEPYT
+1048 SITSISPETGEPCT

-1067 VIINGNQITVIDFKF
+1067 VIISGDTITVIDFKF
-1082 GRPEKEHH
+1082 GRPEAEHH
-1090 TQVQTYK
+1090 TQVQAYK
-1097 ELMRTMYPDK
+1097 QLMHAMYPQK

-1120 TEEVKA
+1120 TEEVNG

>member
-1 LHKSIAF
+1 M
-8 LAVNNTL
+8 NNTL

-37 LLRKGKKEFEQT
+37 LLCKGPKEFEHT

-73 SHNIPE
+73 SHHIPE
-79 CDGYL
+79 CVDYL
-84 KVIQNRLKELD
+84 KKIQDRLKELNA
-95 EVMSEQMIR
+95 EMSEETIR
-104 QRASEALSAIL
+104 QRAAEALNAIL

-149 ELNNDEVVS
+149 ELNNDEVIS
-158 RAVDRVIENMQNR
+158 RSVDRVIENMQNR

-190 RWNIAGMIK
+190 RWNITGMIK

-207 EAFQNRSAEERE
+207 EAFQNRSEQERE

-224 AEMNA
+224 TQMNA

-235 AIINSCKNQLSEKA
+235 SIINSCKNQLKEAADSFEK
-249 EAFERLVNE
+249 LVNS

-278 VRSEKTAPASATI
+278 VRSEKVEKASDTIKNAT
-291 YKAADNYE
+291 KDYE
-299 AMLKA
+299 VMLRA
-304 KDKTDPVLIAEAQEI
+304 KDKNDPILVVEAQEI
-319 QTALAEL
+319 QAELSSL
-326 LHLYEQNSIAIN
+326 LHLYEKNSLAIN

-420 LLLENQSTGGND
+420 LLIENQSTGGND

-456 KKELANLSPQDK
+456 KEELANLSPQDK
-468 ELRYNFR
+468 ELNFNFR
-475 SKKNVIDFNNAFFP
+475 SKKNLIDFNNAFFL
-489 KAAKVLDE
+489 KAAQALDDLK
-497 IEPNARFQLQDIYS
+497 PDARFKIKEIYKDVAQLTRKTENTGF
-511 DVEQQTNQTKEE
+511 V
-523 GYASV
+523 SV

-539 EDYEECMITD
+539 DDYEERMITD

-555 TLMQGGLTTQ
+555 TLMQQGLTSQ
-565 DFAILVRKK
+565 DLAILVRKK
-574 DNAESLISW
+574 DNAESLLQW

-613 LFVLNDTKHLNPIPE
+613 LFVLNDNKHLNPIPE

-633 HYHSDVLR
+633 HYHTDVLQ
-641 QPRPMLEIATAQ
+641 QPISMLTVATGN
-653 PDELLPEAFTQHK
+653 PEDLLPEAFTQHK

-671 LPLYLLCERLYQIF
+671 LPLYLLCERLYQLF
-685 QLDKIEGQDTYIFTF
+685 QLDKIQGQDTYIFTF

-721 WDENIHN
+721 WDESIHSR
-728 HSIPAG
+728 SIPAG

-745 KSKGLQFHTVLLP
+745 KSKGLEFHTVLLP

-775 QAEKE
+775 QTDKE

-790 NAGKNMQQSEFAPDY
+790 NAGKNMQQSDFASDY

-820 YVAFTRAENNLYVWG
+820 YVAFTRPRNNLYVWG
-835 LTAENEGSIS
+835 LTTEKKGTIT

-857 SQFIIHNSEFKIKNE
+857 SQ
-872 EQSGNSNSSLENN
+872 
-885 SQRSTQHSPKGG
+885 
-897 DGGGLSTL
+897 LSTL
-905 NSQLV
+905 NSELK
-910 YELGTPVTAHKTEKQ
+910 YDLGTPVTSHKEAKTE

-930 KSSHEEEDA
+930 KSSHDKEDA
-939 LPVAMTSNAPTLDFM
+939 HAVAMTSSAPTLDFM

-968 EEEAKTGK
+968 EEQVETGQ
-976 QTYLEVGK
+976 QTYLEIGK

-998 IQKVLNHCMA
+998 IQKVLNRCMA

-1021 IKRLQKG
+1021 INRLKKG
-1028 FSNPKI
+1028 FTNPKI
-1034 AQWFSADNQVFNEC
+1034 AQWFQPDNQVFNEC
-1048 SITSINKKTGEPYT
+1048 SITSISKDTGEPIT

-1067 VIINGNQITVIDFKF
+1067 VIIDDNRITVIDFKF
-1082 GRPEKEHH
+1082 GSPDREHH
-1090 TQVQTYK
+1090 DQVKAYK
-1097 ELMRTMYPDK
+1097 ELMRAMYPEK

-1120 TEEVKA
+1120 TEEVKG

>member
-1 LHKSIAF
+1 MSS
-8 LAVNNTL
+8 TL

-37 LLRKGKKEFEQT
+37 LLRKGRKEFEHT

-73 SHNIPE
+73 HHSIPD

-84 KVIQNRLKELD
+84 NVIQKRLQELG
-95 EVMSEQMIR
+95 EEMGEEMIR
-104 QRASEALSAIL
+104 QRAGEALSAIL

-120 FRVETIDSFFQSVL
+120 FRVETMDSFFQSVL

-149 ELNNDEVVS
+149 ELNNDEVIS
-158 RAVDRVIENMQNR
+158 RSVDRVIENMQNR

-190 RWNIAGMIK
+190 RWNISGMIK

-207 EAFQNRSAEERE
+207 EAFQNRSEEERQ
-219 KISDS
+219 KLSDS
-224 AEMNA
+224 AQMSA

-235 AIINSCKNQLSEKA
+235 AIITSCRNQLNESA
-249 EAFERLVNE
+249 NALEALVNE
-258 KTLNFER
+258 KILNFER
-265 ISNGRIYLSFLNL
+265 ISNGRIYISFLNL
-278 VRSEKTAPASATI
+278 VRSDKMDGASNTI
-291 YKAADNYE
+291 YKAVADYE
-299 AMLKA
+299 VMLKA
-304 KDKTDPVLIAEAQEI
+304 KDKNDPLLVADAKEI
-319 QTALAEL
+319 QAALADL
-326 LHLYEQNSIAIN
+326 LHLYERNSIAVN

-353 NVIEQEANTINA
+353 NVIEQEANSINA

-380 KLVEKTDAPFVFEKI
+380 KLVEKADAPFVFEKI

-420 LLLENQSTGGND
+420 LLIENQSTGGND

-456 KKELANLSPQDK
+456 QQELANLAPEAK
-468 ELRYNFR
+468 ELRFNFR
-475 SKKNVIDFNNAFFP
+475 SKKNIIDFNNAFFP
-489 KAAKVLDE
+489 KAAKALDD
-497 IEPNARFQLQDIYS
+497 IEPQARFHIEDIYS
-511 DVEQQTNQTKEE
+511 DVEQLTFRKQDE

-539 EDYEECMITD
+539 DDYEENMITD
-549 MITQIR
+549 MISHIR
-555 TLMQGGLTTQ
+555 QMMQKGLTTQ

-574 DNAESLISW
+574 DNAESLLQW

-613 LFVLNDTKHLNPIPE
+613 LFVLNDNKQLNPIPE

-633 HYHSDVLR
+633 HYHSDVLG
-641 QPRPMLEIATAQ
+641 QPLSMLQIATATAE
-653 PDELLPEAFTQHK
+653 ELLPEAFVQHK

-671 LPLYLLCERLYQIF
+671 LPLYLLCERLYQLL
-685 QLDKIEGQDTYIFTF
+685 QLNRIPGQDTYIFTF

-711 PSDIHTFLKA
+711 PSDIHTFLQA
-721 WDENIHN
+721 WDETIHSR
-728 HSIPAG
+728 SIPAG

-775 QAEKE
+775 QTDRE
-780 PFNALGSLPI
+780 PYNALGSLPI
-790 NAGKNMQQSEFAPDY
+790 NAGKNMQQSDFAPDY

-820 YVAFTRAENNLYVWG
+820 YVAFTRAENNLLVWG
-835 LTAENEGSIS
+835 LTSEKEGTITNS
-845 IAGDLIRAALPN
+845 GDLIRAALPN
-857 SQFIIHNSEFKIKNE
+857 SK
-872 EQSGNSNSSLENN
+872 
-885 SQRSTQHSPKGG
+885 
-897 DGGGLSTL
+897 LSTL
-905 NSQLV
+905 NSKLI
-910 YELGTPVTAHKTEKQ
+910 YESGAPVTTHKAEEHQ
-925 HKNRM
+925 RNRM
-930 KSSHEEEDA
+930 KSAHEKEDA
-939 LPVAMTSNAPTLDFM
+939 LWVAMTSNAPTLDFM
-954 QSNQSRKFIGSLGT
+954 QSNQSRKFIRSLGT
-968 EEEAKTGK
+968 EEAEEAGQ

-998 IQKVLNHCMA
+998 IQKVLDRCMA

-1034 AQWFSADNQVFNEC
+1034 GQWFAPDNQVFNEC
-1048 SITSINKKTGEPYT
+1048 SITSVSPTTGEPCT

-1067 VIINGNQITVIDFKF
+1067 VIISGDRITVIDFKF
-1082 GRPEKEHH
+1082 GRPEAEHH
-1090 TQVQTYK
+1090 TQVQAYK
-1097 ELMRTMYPDK
+1097 QLMQAMYPQK

-1120 TEEVKA
+1120 TEEVKG

>member
-1 LHKSIAF
+1 M
-8 LAVNNTL
+8 NNTL

-28 TLTVEYILL
+28 TLTIEYILL
-37 LLRKGKKEFEQT
+37 LLSKGPKEFEHT

-73 SHNIPE
+73 SHHIPD
-79 CDGYL
+79 CDDYL
-84 KVIQNRLKELD
+84 KEIQKRQEKLNE
-95 EVMSEQMIR
+95 EMGEEMIR
-104 QRASEALSAIL
+104 QRAAEALSAIL

-149 ELNNDEVVS
+149 ELNNDEVIS
-158 RAVDRVIENMQNR
+158 RSVDRVIENMQNR

-190 RWNIAGMIK
+190 RWNITGMIK

-207 EAFQNRSAEERE
+207 EAFQNRSEQERE

-224 AEMNA
+224 SQMNA
-229 FKKEMH
+229 FKKEMNS
-235 AIINSCKNQLSEKA
+235 IINSCKKQLE
-249 EAFERLVNE
+249 EAADSFETLVNS

-278 VRSEKTAPASATI
+278 VRSEKAEKVSETIKNAT
-291 YKAADNYE
+291 KDYE
-299 AMLKA
+299 VMLRA
-304 KDKTDPVLIAEAQEI
+304 KDKNDPILVAEAQEI
-319 QTALAEL
+319 QAELSSL
-326 LHLYEQNSIAIN
+326 LHLYENNSMTIN

-420 LLLENQSTGGND
+420 LLIENQSTGGND

-456 KKELANLSPQDK
+456 KEELANLSPQDK
-468 ELRYNFR
+468 DLNCNFR
-475 SKKNVIDFNNAFFP
+475 SQKNLIDFNNAFFL
-489 KAAKVLDE
+489 KAAQALDDLK
-497 IEPNARFQLQDIYS
+497 PDARFKIKEIYKDVAQLTRKTENTGF
-511 DVEQQTNQTKEE
+511 V
-523 GYASV
+523 SV

-539 EDYEECMITD
+539 DDYEERMITD
-549 MITQIR
+549 MITQIH
-555 TLMQGGLTTQ
+555 TLQQQGLTSQ
-565 DFAILVRKK
+565 DLAILVRKK
-574 DNAESLISW
+574 NNAESLLQW
-583 FHQLAPEIKLVS
+583 FNQLAPEIKLVS

-613 LFVLNDTKHLNPIPE
+613 LFVLNDNKHLNPIPE

-633 HYHSDVLR
+633 HYHTDVLQ
-641 QPRPMLEIATAQ
+641 QPISMLTVATAS
-653 PDELLPEAFTQHK
+653 PEDLLPEAFTQHK

-671 LPLYLLCERLYQIF
+671 LPLYLLCERLYQLF
-685 QLDKIEGQDTYIFTF
+685 QLDKIQGQDTYIFTF

-721 WDENIHN
+721 WDESIHSR
-728 HSIPAG
+728 SIPAG

-745 KSKGLQFHTVLLP
+745 KSKGLEFHTVLLP

-775 QAEKE
+775 QTDKE

-790 NAGKNMQQSEFAPDY
+790 NAGKNMQQSDFASDY

-820 YVAFTRAENNLYVWG
+820 YVAFTRPKNNLYVWG
-835 LTAENEGSIS
+835 LATEKKETIT

-857 SQFIIHNSEFKIKNE
+857 SQLK
-872 EQSGNSNSSLENN
+872 
-885 SQRSTQHSPKGG
+885 
-897 DGGGLSTL
+897 
-905 NSQLV
+905 
-910 YELGTPVTAHKTEKQ
+910 YELGTPVTTHKEEKTA

-930 KSSHEEEDA
+930 KSTHEKEDS
-939 LPVAMTSNAPTLDFM
+939 LPVAMTSSAPTLDFM

-968 EEEAKTGK
+968 EEQTGTVQ
-976 QTYLEVGK
+976 QTYLEIGK

-998 IQKVLNHCMA
+998 IQKVLNRCMA

-1021 IKRLQKG
+1021 INRLKKG
-1028 FSNPKI
+1028 FTNPKI
-1034 AQWFSADNQVFNEC
+1034 AQWFQPDNQVFNEC
-1048 SITSINKKTGEPYT
+1048 SITSISKDTGEPIT

-1067 VIINGNQITVIDFKF
+1067 VIINDNRITVIDFKF
-1082 GRPEKEHH
+1082 GSPDREHH
-1090 TQVQTYK
+1090 DQVKAYK
-1097 ELMRTMYPDK
+1097 ELMRAMYPEK

-1120 TEEVKA
+1120 TEEVKG

>member
-1 LHKSIAF
+1 M
-8 LAVNNTL
+8 

-37 LLRKGKKEFEQT
+37 LLRKGRKEFEHT

-73 SHNIPE
+73 KHNIPE
-79 CDGYL
+79 CDDYL
-84 KVIQNRLKELD
+84 KVIHMRLQELGEEMVD
-95 EVMSEQMIR
+95 VMIR
-104 QRASEALSAIL
+104 QLAGEALSSIL

-149 ELNNDEVVS
+149 ELNNDEVIS
-158 RAVDRVIENMQNR
+158 RSVDRVIENMQNR

-190 RWNIAGMIK
+190 RWNISGMIK

-207 EAFQNRSAEERE
+207 EAFQNRSEEERE
-219 KISDS
+219 KLSDS
-224 AEMNA
+224 RQMTD

-235 AIINSCKNQLSEKA
+235 AIINGCKSQLK
-249 EAFERLVNE
+249 EAADALEVLVNE

-278 VRSEKTAPASATI
+278 VRSEKMDSASNTI
-291 YKAADNYE
+291 YKAADDYE
-299 AMLKA
+299 VMLKA
-304 KDKTDPVLIAEAQEI
+304 KDKNDPILVADAKEI
-319 QTALAEL
+319 QTALSDL
-326 LHLYEQNSIAIN
+326 LHLYEKNSIAIN

-456 KKELANLSPQDK
+456 KQELAALSPQDK

-475 SKKNVIDFNNAFFP
+475 SKKNIIDFNNAFFP
-489 KAAKVLDE
+489 KAAKALDD
-497 IEPNARFQLQDIYS
+497 IEPQARFQLQDIYS
-511 DVEQQTNQTKEE
+511 DVEQLTFQTKDE

-539 EDYEECMITD
+539 EDYEEGMITD

-555 TLMQGGLTTQ
+555 SLMKAGLTTQ

-574 DNAESLISW
+574 GNAESLLQW
-583 FHQLAPEIKLVS
+583 FHLLAPDIKLVS

-613 LFVLNDTKHLNPIPE
+613 LFVLNDNKKLNPIPE
-628 RYLMM
+628 RYLLM
-633 HYHSDVLR
+633 HYYSDVLG
-641 QPRPMLEIATAQ
+641 QPLSMLNIATDN
-653 PDELLPEAFTQHK
+653 PDNLLPEAFTQHK

-671 LPLYLLCERLYQIF
+671 LPLYLLCERLYQLF
-685 QLDKIEGQDTYIFTF
+685 QLDRIPGQDTYIFTF

-711 PSDIHTFLKA
+711 PSDIHTFLQA
-721 WDENIHN
+721 WDESIHN

-775 QAEKE
+775 QTEKE
-780 PFNALGSLPI
+780 PYNALGSLPI
-790 NAGKNMQQSEFAPDY
+790 NAGKNMQQSDFAPDY

-820 YVAFTRAENNLYVWG
+820 YVAFTRAESNLFVWG
-835 LTAENEGSIS
+835 LAAEKEGTITS
-845 IAGDLIRAALPN
+845 AGDLIRAALPN
-857 SQFIIHNSEFKIKNE
+857 GQ
-872 EQSGNSNSSLENN
+872 
-885 SQRSTQHSPKGG
+885 TQTNTPPKGETEG
-897 DGGGLSTL
+897 AF
-905 NSQLV
+905 
-910 YELGTPVTAHKTEKQ
+910 ELGTPVTTHKTAKAE

-930 KSSHEEEDA
+930 KSSHEKEEA
-939 LPVAMTSNAPTLDFM
+939 LEVVMASNAPTLDFM
-954 QSNQSRKFIGSLGT
+954 QSNQSRKFIGSLGS
-968 EEEAKTGK
+968 EEAEETGQ

-984 IMHYVLSQIEHTGQ
+984 IMHYVLSQIEHSDQ
-998 IQKVLNHCMA
+998 IQKVLNRCMA

-1034 AQWFSADNQVFNEC
+1034 AQWFAPGNQVFNEC
-1048 SITSINKKTGEPYT
+1048 SITSISKETGEPCT

-1067 VIINGNQITVIDFKF
+1067 VIINGNMITVIDFKF
-1082 GRPEKEHH
+1082 GRPEAEHH
-1090 TQVQTYK
+1090 AQVEAYK
-1097 ELMRTMYPDK
+1097 QLMHAMYPQK

>member
-1 LHKSIAF
+1 MS
-8 LAVNNTL
+8 NTL

-37 LLRKGKKEFEQT
+37 LLRKGRKEFEHT

-73 SHNIPE
+73 HNRIPE

-84 KVIQNRLKELD
+84 KVIQKRLQELD
-95 EVMSEQMIR
+95 EEMGEEMIR
-104 QRASEALSAIL
+104 QRAGEALSAIL

-149 ELNNDEVVS
+149 ELNNDEVIS
-158 RAVDRVIENMQNR
+158 RSVDRVIENMQNR

-190 RWNIAGMIK
+190 RWNISGMIK

-207 EAFQNRSAEERE
+207 EAFQNRSEEERE
-219 KISDS
+219 KLSDS
-224 AEMNA
+224 RQMND
-229 FKKEMH
+229 FKKEMN
-235 AIINSCKNQLSEKA
+235 AIITSCRNQLK
-249 EAFERLVNE
+249 EAADSLEALVNE

-265 ISNGRIYLSFLNL
+265 ISNGRIYQSFLNL
-278 VRSEKTAPASATI
+278 VRSDRTDTASNTI
-291 YKAADNYE
+291 YKAAGDYE
-299 AMLKA
+299 VMLKA
-304 KDKTDPVLIAEAQEI
+304 KDKNDSALIADAQEI
-319 QTALAEL
+319 QTALAKL
-326 LHLYEQNSIAIN
+326 LSLYEKNSIAIN

-353 NVIEQEANTINA
+353 NVIEQEANSINA

-380 KLVEKTDAPFVFEKI
+380 KLVEKSDAPFVFEKI

-420 LLLENQSTGGND
+420 LLIENQSTGGND

-456 KKELANLSPQDK
+456 QQELANLSPEPK

-489 KAAKVLDE
+489 LAAQALDDL
-497 IEPNARFQLQDIYS
+497 EPNARFRIKDIYS
-511 DVEQQTNQTKEE
+511 DVEQLTFQTKDE

-539 EDYEECMITD
+539 EDYEERMITD
-549 MITQIR
+549 MITHIR
-555 TLMQGGLTTQ
+555 QMTQKGLTTH

-574 DNAESLISW
+574 DNAESLLQW
-583 FHQLAPEIKLVS
+583 FHLLAPDIKLVS

-613 LFVLNDTKHLNPIPE
+613 LFVLNDNRQLNPVPE

-633 HYHSDVLR
+633 HYHSDVLG
-641 QPRPMLEIATAQ
+641 QPLSMLQIATAKSG
-653 PDELLPEAFTQHK
+653 ELLPEAFTQHK

-685 QLDKIEGQDTYIFTF
+685 QLDRIPGQDTYIFTF

-711 PSDIHTFLKA
+711 PSDIHTFLQA
-721 WDENIHN
+721 WDETIHSR
-728 HSIPAG
+728 SIPAG

-775 QAEKE
+775 QTEKD
-780 PFNALGSLPI
+780 PYNALGSLPI
-790 NAGKNMQQSEFAPDY
+790 NAGKNMQQSDFAPDY

-820 YVAFTRAENNLYVWG
+820 YVAFTRAENNLLVWG
-835 LTAENEGSIS
+835 LTAEKEGTIS
-845 IAGDLIRAALPN
+845 SAGDLIRAAISILKPTIEREKSDARISSSEREQARPQVN
-857 SQFIIHNSEFKIKNE
+857 SQFSI
-872 EQSGNSNSSLENN
+872 
-885 SQRSTQHSPKGG
+885 
-897 DGGGLSTL
+897 L
-905 NSQLV
+905 NSQLY
-910 YELGTPVTAHKTEKQ
+910 YELGEVFTSHKSAEAK

-930 KSSHEEEDA
+930 KSSHDKEDA
-939 LPVAMTSNAPTLDFM
+939 LEVTMASNAPTLDFM
-954 QSNQSRKFIGSLGT
+954 QSNQSRKFISDLGS
-968 EEEAKTGK
+968 EEQPEAGQ

-998 IQKVLNHCMA
+998 IQKVLNRCMA

-1034 AQWFSADNQVFNEC
+1034 AQWFAPDNQVFNEC
-1048 SITSINKKTGEPYT
+1048 SITSISPETGEPRT

-1067 VIINGNQITVIDFKF
+1067 VVICGDRITVIDFKF
-1082 GRPEKEHH
+1082 GRPETEHH
-1090 TQVQTYK
+1090 TQVEAYK
-1097 ELMRTMYPDK
+1097 QLMHAMYPDK
-1107 QVEGYLWYIYSGK
+1107 QVEGYLWYIY
-1120 TEEVKA
+1120 

>member
-1 LHKSIAF
+1 MS
-8 LAVNNTL
+8 NTL

-37 LLRKGKKEFEQT
+37 LLRKGRKEFEHT

-73 SHNIPE
+73 KHNIPE

-84 KVIQNRLKELD
+84 KVIQMRLQELGEEMGD
-95 EVMSEQMIR
+95 EMIR
-104 QRASEALSAIL
+104 QRAGEALSSIL

-149 ELNNDEVVS
+149 ELNNDEVIS
-158 RAVDRVIENMQNR
+158 RSVDRVIENMQNR

-190 RWNIAGMIK
+190 RWNISGMIK

-207 EAFQNRSAEERE
+207 EAFQNRSEEERE
-219 KISDS
+219 KLSDS
-224 AEMNA
+224 RQMTD

-235 AIINSCKNQLSEKA
+235 AIINGCKSQLK
-249 EAFERLVNE
+249 EAADALEVLINE

-278 VRSEKTAPASATI
+278 VRSEKMDSASNTI
-291 YKAADNYE
+291 YKAADDYE
-299 AMLKA
+299 VMLKA
-304 KDKTDPVLIAEAQEI
+304 KDKNDPILVADAKEI
-319 QTALAEL
+319 QTALSDL
-326 LHLYEQNSIAIN
+326 LHLYEKNSIAIN

-456 KKELANLSPQDK
+456 KQELAALSPQDK

-475 SKKNVIDFNNAFFP
+475 SKKNIIDFNNAFFP
-489 KAAKVLDE
+489 KAAKALDD
-497 IEPNARFQLQDIYS
+497 IEPQARFQLQDIYS
-511 DVEQQTNQTKEE
+511 DVEQLTFQTKDE

-528 TLYTKSGNSAP
+528 TLYSKSGNSAP
-539 EDYEECMITD
+539 EDYEEGMITD

-555 TLMQGGLTTQ
+555 SLMKAGLTTQ

-574 DNAESLISW
+574 GNAESLLQW
-583 FHQLAPEIKLVS
+583 FHLLAPDIKLVS

-613 LFVLNDTKHLNPIPE
+613 LFVLNDNKKLNPIPE
-628 RYLMM
+628 RYLLM
-633 HYHSDVLR
+633 HYYSDVLG
-641 QPRPMLEIATAQ
+641 QPLSMLNIATDN
-653 PDELLPEAFTQHK
+653 PDNLLPEAFTQHK

-671 LPLYLLCERLYQIF
+671 LPLYLLCERLYQLF
-685 QLDKIEGQDTYIFTF
+685 QLDRIPGQDTYIFTF

-711 PSDIHTFLKA
+711 PSDIHTFLQA
-721 WDENIHN
+721 WDESIHN

-775 QAEKE
+775 QTEKE
-780 PFNALGSLPI
+780 PYNALGSLPI
-790 NAGKNMQQSEFAPDY
+790 NAGKNMQQSDFAPDY

-820 YVAFTRAENNLYVWG
+820 YVAFTRAESNLFVWG
-835 LTAENEGSIS
+835 LAAEKEGTITS
-845 IAGDLIRAALPN
+845 AGDLIRAALPN
-857 SQFIIHNSEFKIKNE
+857 SK
-872 EQSGNSNSSLENN
+872 
-885 SQRSTQHSPKGG
+885 
-897 DGGGLSTL
+897 LSTL
-905 NSQLV
+905 NSQLI
-910 YELGTPVTAHKTEKQ
+910 YELGTPVTTHKTAKAEN
-925 HKNRM
+925 KNRM
-930 KSSHEEEDA
+930 KSSHEKEEA
-939 LPVAMTSNAPTLDFM
+939 LEVVMASNAPTLDFM
-954 QSNQSRKFIGSLGT
+954 QSNQSRKFIGSLGS
-968 EEEAKTGK
+968 EEAEETGQ

-984 IMHYVLSQIEHTGQ
+984 IMHYVLSQIEHSDQ
-998 IQKVLNHCMA
+998 IQKVLNRCMA

-1034 AQWFSADNQVFNEC
+1034 AQWFAPGNQVFNEC
-1048 SITSINKKTGEPYT
+1048 SITSISKETGEPCT

-1067 VIINGNQITVIDFKF
+1067 VIINGNMITVIDFKF
-1082 GRPEKEHH
+1082 GRPEAEHH
-1090 TQVQTYK
+1090 AQVEAYK
-1097 ELMRTMYPDK
+1097 QLMHAMYPQK

>member
-1 LHKSIAF
+1 M
-8 LAVNNTL
+8 NNTL

-37 LLRKGKKEFEQT
+37 LLCKGPKEFEHT

-73 SHNIPE
+73 SHHIPE
-79 CDGYL
+79 CVDYL
-84 KVIQNRLKELD
+84 KKIQDRLKELNA
-95 EVMSEQMIR
+95 EMS
-104 QRASEALSAIL
+104 ALNAIL

-149 ELNNDEVVS
+149 ELNNDEVIS
-158 RAVDRVIENMQNR
+158 RSVDRVIENMQNR

-190 RWNIAGMIK
+190 RWNITGMIK

-207 EAFQNRSAEERE
+207 EAFQNRSEQERE

-224 AEMNA
+224 SQMNA

-235 AIINSCKNQLSEKA
+235 SIINSCKNQLKETADTFEK
-249 EAFERLVNE
+249 LVNS

-278 VRSEKTAPASATI
+278 VRSEKVEKASDTIKNAT
-291 YKAADNYE
+291 KDYE
-299 AMLKA
+299 VMLRA
-304 KDKTDPVLIAEAQEI
+304 KDKNDPILVAEAQEI
-319 QTALAEL
+319 QAELSSL
-326 LHLYEQNSIAIN
+326 LHLYEKNSLAIN

-353 NVIEQEANTINA
+353 NVIEQEANSINA

-420 LLLENQSTGGND
+420 LLIENQSTGGND

-456 KKELANLSPQDK
+456 KEELANLSPKDK
-468 ELRYNFR
+468 ELNFNFR
-475 SKKNVIDFNNAFFP
+475 SKKNLIDFNNTFFL
-489 KAAKVLDE
+489 KAAKALDDLK
-497 IEPNARFQLQDIYS
+497 PDARFKIKDIYS
-511 DVEQQTNQTKEE
+511 DVAQLTRKTENT
-523 GYASV
+523 GFVSV

-539 EDYEECMITD
+539 DDYEERMITD

-555 TLMQGGLTTQ
+555 TLMQQGLTS
-565 DFAILVRKK
+565 LVRKK
-574 DNAESLISW
+574 NNAESLLQW

-613 LFVLNDTKHLNPIPE
+613 LFVLNDNKHLNPIPE

-633 HYHSDVLR
+633 HYHTDVLQ
-641 QPRPMLEIATAQ
+641 QPISMLTVATGN
-653 PDELLPEAFTQHK
+653 PEDLLPEAFTQHK
-666 QELAQ
+666 QELSQ
-671 LPLYLLCERLYQIF
+671 LPLYLLCERLYQLF
-685 QLDKIEGQDTYIFTF
+685 QLDKIQGQDTYIFTF

-721 WDENIHN
+721 WDESIHN

-734 EVDGIRILTIH
+734 EVDGIRVLTIH
-745 KSKGLQFHTVLLP
+745 KSKGLEFHTVLLP

-775 QAEKE
+775 QTDKE

-790 NAGKNMQQSEFAPDY
+790 NAGKNMQQSDFAPDY
-805 NEEHLQRR
+805 EEEHLQRR

-820 YVAFTRAENNLYVWG
+820 YVAFTRPRNNLYVWG
-835 LTAENEGSIS
+835 LTTEKKGTIT

-857 SQFIIHNSEFKIKNE
+857 SQLK
-872 EQSGNSNSSLENN
+872 
-885 SQRSTQHSPKGG
+885 
-897 DGGGLSTL
+897 
-905 NSQLV
+905 
-910 YELGTPVTAHKTEKQ
+910 YELGTPVTTHKEEKTA

-930 KSSHEEEDA
+930 KSTHEKEDS
-939 LPVAMTSNAPTLDFM
+939 LPVAMTSSTPTLDFM

-968 EEEAKTGK
+968 EEQVETGQ
-976 QTYLEVGK
+976 QTYLEIGK

-998 IQKVLNHCMA
+998 IQKVLNRCMA

-1021 IKRLQKG
+1021 INRLKKG
-1028 FSNPKI
+1028 FTNPKI
-1034 AQWFSADNQVFNEC
+1034 AQWFQPDNQVFNEC
-1048 SITSINKKTGEPYT
+1048 SITSIKKDTGEPIT

-1067 VIINGNQITVIDFKF
+1067 VIIDDNGITVIDFKF
-1082 GRPEKEHH
+1082 GSPDREHH
-1090 TQVQTYK
+1090 DQVKAYK
-1097 ELMRTMYPDK
+1097 ELMRAMYPEK

-1120 TEEVKA
+1120 TEEVKG

>member
-1 LHKSIAF
+1 M
-8 LAVNNTL
+8 NNTL

-28 TLTVEYILL
+28 TLTIEYILL
-37 LLRKGKKEFEQT
+37 LLSKGPKEFEHT

-73 SHNIPE
+73 SHHIPD
-79 CDGYL
+79 CDDYL
-84 KVIQNRLKELD
+84 KEIQKRQEKLNE
-95 EVMSEQMIR
+95 EMGEEMIR
-104 QRASEALSAIL
+104 QRAAEALSAIL

-149 ELNNDEVVS
+149 ELNNDEVIS
-158 RAVDRVIENMQNR
+158 RSVDRVIENMQNR

-190 RWNIAGMIK
+190 RWNITGMIK

-207 EAFQNRSAEERE
+207 EAFQNRSEQERE

-224 AEMNA
+224 SQMNA
-229 FKKEMH
+229 FKKEMNS
-235 AIINSCKNQLSEKA
+235 IINSCKKQLE
-249 EAFERLVNE
+249 EAADSFETLVNS

-278 VRSEKTAPASATI
+278 VRSEKAEKVSETIKNAT
-291 YKAADNYE
+291 KDYE
-299 AMLKA
+299 VMLRA
-304 KDKTDPVLIAEAQEI
+304 KDKNDPILVAEAQEI
-319 QTALAEL
+319 QAELSSL
-326 LHLYEQNSIAIN
+326 LHLYENNSMTIN

-420 LLLENQSTGGND
+420 LLIENQSTGGND

-456 KKELANLSPQDK
+456 KEELANLSPQDK
-468 ELRYNFR
+468 DLNCNFR
-475 SKKNVIDFNNAFFP
+475 SQKNLIDFNNAFFL
-489 KAAKVLDE
+489 KAAQALDDLK
-497 IEPNARFQLQDIYS
+497 PDARFKIKEIYKDVAQLTRKTENTGF
-511 DVEQQTNQTKEE
+511 V
-523 GYASV
+523 SV

-539 EDYEECMITD
+539 DDYEERMITD

-555 TLMQGGLTTQ
+555 TLQQQGLTSQ
-565 DFAILVRKK
+565 DLAILVRKK
-574 DNAESLISW
+574 NNAESLLQW
-583 FHQLAPEIKLVS
+583 FNQLAPEIKLVS

-613 LFVLNDTKHLNPIPE
+613 LFVLNDNKHLNPIPE

-633 HYHSDVLR
+633 HYHTDVLQ
-641 QPRPMLEIATAQ
+641 QPISMLTVATAS
-653 PDELLPEAFTQHK
+653 PEDLLPEAFTQHK

-671 LPLYLLCERLYQIF
+671 LPLYLLCERLYQLF
-685 QLDKIEGQDTYIFTF
+685 QLDKIQGQDTYIFTF

-721 WDENIHN
+721 WDESIHSR
-728 HSIPAG
+728 SIPAG

-745 KSKGLQFHTVLLP
+745 KSKGLEFHTVLLP

-775 QAEKE
+775 QTDKE

-790 NAGKNMQQSEFAPDY
+790 NAGKNMQQSDFASDY

-820 YVAFTRAENNLYVWG
+820 YVAFTRPKNNLYVWG
-835 LTAENEGSIS
+835 LATEKKETIT

-857 SQFIIHNSEFKIKNE
+857 SQLK
-872 EQSGNSNSSLENN
+872 
-885 SQRSTQHSPKGG
+885 
-897 DGGGLSTL
+897 
-905 NSQLV
+905 
-910 YELGTPVTAHKTEKQ
+910 YELGTPVTTHNEEKTA

-930 KSSHEEEDA
+930 KSTHEKEDS
-939 LPVAMTSNAPTLDFM
+939 LPVAMTSSAPTLDFM

-968 EEEAKTGK
+968 EEQTGTVQ
-976 QTYLEVGK
+976 QTYLEIGK

-998 IQKVLNHCMA
+998 IQKVLNRCMA

-1021 IKRLQKG
+1021 INRLKKG
-1028 FSNPKI
+1028 FTNPKI
-1034 AQWFSADNQVFNEC
+1034 AQWFQPDNQVFNEC
-1048 SITSINKKTGEPYT
+1048 SITSISKDTGEPIT

-1067 VIINGNQITVIDFKF
+1067 VIINDNRITVIDFKF
-1082 GRPEKEHH
+1082 GSPDREHH
-1090 TQVQTYK
+1090 DQVKAYK
-1097 ELMRTMYPDK
+1097 ELMRAMYPEK

-1120 TEEVKA
+1120 TEEVKG

>member
-1 LHKSIAF
+1 MS
-8 LAVNNTL
+8 NTL

-37 LLRKGKKEFEQT
+37 LLRKGRKEFEHT

-73 SHNIPE
+73 RHNIPE

-84 KVIQNRLKELD
+84 KVIQLRLKELGEEMGD
-95 EVMSEQMIR
+95 EMIR
-104 QRASEALSAIL
+104 QRAGEALSSIL

-149 ELNNDEVVS
+149 ELNNDEVIS
-158 RAVDRVIENMQNR
+158 RSVDRVIENMQNR

-190 RWNIAGMIK
+190 RWNISGMIK

-207 EAFQNRSAEERE
+207 EAFQNRSEEERE
-219 KISDS
+219 KLSDS
-224 AEMNA
+224 RQMTD

-235 AIINSCKNQLSEKA
+235 SIINGCKSQLK
-249 EAFERLVNE
+249 EAADALETLINE

-278 VRSEKTAPASATI
+278 VRSEKMDSASNTI
-291 YKAADNYE
+291 YKAADDYE
-299 AMLKA
+299 VMLKA
-304 KDKTDPVLIAEAQEI
+304 KDKKDAVLVADAQEI
-319 QTALAEL
+319 QSALADL
-326 LHLYEQNSIAIN
+326 LHLYEKNSIAIN

-456 KKELANLSPQDK
+456 KQELASLSPQDK

-475 SKKNVIDFNNAFFP
+475 SKKNIIDFNNAFFP
-489 KAAKVLDE
+489 KAAKALDD
-497 IEPNARFQLQDIYS
+497 IEPQARFQLQDIYS
-511 DVEQQTNQTKEE
+511 DVKQLTFQTKDE

-539 EDYEECMITD
+539 EDYEEGMITD

-555 TLMQGGLTTQ
+555 NLMQAGLTTQ

-574 DNAESLISW
+574 DNAESLLQW
-583 FHQLAPEIKLVS
+583 FHLLAPEIKLVS

-613 LFVLNDTKHLNPIPE
+613 LFVLNDNKKLNPIPE
-628 RYLMM
+628 RYLLM
-633 HYHSDVLR
+633 HYYNDVLG
-641 QPRPMLEIATAQ
+641 RPLSMLNIATDN
-653 PDELLPEAFTQHK
+653 PDNLLPEAFTQHK

-671 LPLYLLCERLYQIF
+671 LPLYLLCERLYQLF
-685 QLDKIEGQDTYIFTF
+685 QLDRIPGQNTYIFTF

-711 PSDIHTFLKA
+711 PSDIHTFLQA
-721 WDENIHN
+721 WDESIHN

-775 QAEKE
+775 QTEKE
-780 PFNALGSLPI
+780 PYNTLGSLPI
-790 NAGKNMQQSEFAPDY
+790 NAGKNMQQSDFAPDY

-820 YVAFTRAENNLYVWG
+820 YVAFTRAESNLLVWG
-835 LTAENEGSIS
+835 LAAEKEGTIS
-845 IAGDLIRAALPN
+845 TAGDLIRAALPP
-857 SQFIIHNSEFKIKNE
+857 
-872 EQSGNSNSSLENN
+872 
-885 SQRSTQHSPKGG
+885 TV
-897 DGGGLSTL
+897 
-905 NSQLV
+905 NSQLSTV
-910 YELGTPVTAHKTEKQ
+910 NYELGTPVTTHKATEKQ
-925 HKNRM
+925 HPNRM
-930 KSSHEEEDA
+930 KSSHKKEEA
-939 LPVAMTSNAPTLDFM
+939 LEVTMASNAPTLDFM

-968 EEEAKTGK
+968 EEEEETGQ

-984 IMHYVLSQIEHTGQ
+984 IMHYVLSQIEHSGQ
-998 IQKVLNHCMA
+998 IQKVLNRCMA

-1034 AQWFSADNQVFNEC
+1034 AQWFAPGNQVFNEC
-1048 SITSINKKTGEPYT
+1048 SITSISKETGEPCT

-1067 VIINGNQITVIDFKF
+1067 VIINGNMITVIDFKF
-1082 GRPEKEHH
+1082 GRPEPEHH
-1090 TQVQTYK
+1090 TQVQAYK
-1097 ELMRTMYPDK
+1097 QLMHDMYPQK

>member
-1 LHKSIAF
+1 MS
-8 LAVNNTL
+8 NTL

-37 LLRKGKKEFEQT
+37 LLRKGRKEFEHT

-73 SHNIPE
+73 HNRIPE

-84 KVIQNRLKELD
+84 KVIQKRLQELD
-95 EVMSEQMIR
+95 EEMGEEMIR
-104 QRASEALSAIL
+104 QRAGEALSAIL

-149 ELNNDEVVS
+149 ELNNDEVIS
-158 RAVDRVIENMQNR
+158 RSVDRVIENMQNR

-190 RWNIAGMIK
+190 RWNISGMIK

-207 EAFQNRSAEERE
+207 EAFQNRSEEERE
-219 KISDS
+219 KLSDS
-224 AEMNA
+224 RQMND
-229 FKKEMH
+229 FKKEMN
-235 AIINSCKNQLSEKA
+235 AIITSCRNQLK
-249 EAFERLVNE
+249 EAADSLEALVNE

-265 ISNGRIYLSFLNL
+265 ISNGRIYQSFLNL
-278 VRSEKTAPASATI
+278 VRSDRTDTASNTI
-291 YKAADNYE
+291 YKAAGDYE
-299 AMLKA
+299 VMLKA
-304 KDKTDPVLIAEAQEI
+304 KDKNDSALIADAQEI
-319 QTALAEL
+319 QTALAKL
-326 LHLYEQNSIAIN
+326 LSLYEKNSIAIN

-353 NVIEQEANTINA
+353 NVIEQEANSINA

-380 KLVEKTDAPFVFEKI
+380 KLVEKSDAPFVFEKI

-420 LLLENQSTGGND
+420 LLIENQSTGGND

-456 KKELANLSPQDK
+456 QQELANLSPEPK

-489 KAAKVLDE
+489 LAAQALDDL
-497 IEPNARFQLQDIYS
+497 EPNARFRIKDIYS
-511 DVEQQTNQTKEE
+511 DVEQLTFQTKDE

-539 EDYEECMITD
+539 EDYEERMITD
-549 MITQIR
+549 MITHIR
-555 TLMQGGLTTQ
+555 QMTQKGLTTH

-574 DNAESLISW
+574 DNAESLLQW
-583 FHQLAPEIKLVS
+583 FHLLAPDIKLVS

-613 LFVLNDTKHLNPIPE
+613 LFVLNDNRQLNPVPE

-633 HYHSDVLR
+633 HYHSDVLG
-641 QPRPMLEIATAQ
+641 QPLSMLQIATAKSG
-653 PDELLPEAFTQHK
+653 ELLPEAFTQHK

-685 QLDKIEGQDTYIFTF
+685 QLDRIPGQDTYIFTF

-711 PSDIHTFLKA
+711 PSDIHTFLQA
-721 WDENIHN
+721 WDETIHSR
-728 HSIPAG
+728 SIPAG

-775 QAEKE
+775 QTEKD
-780 PFNALGSLPI
+780 PYNALGSLPI
-790 NAGKNMQQSEFAPDY
+790 NAGKNMQQSDFAPDY

-820 YVAFTRAENNLYVWG
+820 YVAFTRAENNLLVWG
-835 LTAENEGSIS
+835 LTAEKEGTIS
-845 IAGDLIRAALPN
+845 SAGDLIRAAISILKPTIEREKSDARISSSEREQARPQVN
-857 SQFIIHNSEFKIKNE
+857 SQFSI
-872 EQSGNSNSSLENN
+872 
-885 SQRSTQHSPKGG
+885 
-897 DGGGLSTL
+897 L
-905 NSQLV
+905 NSQLY
-910 YELGTPVTAHKTEKQ
+910 YELGEVFTSHKSAEAK

-930 KSSHEEEDA
+930 KSSHDKEDA
-939 LPVAMTSNAPTLDFM
+939 LEVTMASNAPTLDFM
-954 QSNQSRKFIGSLGT
+954 QSNQSRKFISGLGS
-968 EEEAKTGK
+968 EEQPEAGQ

-998 IQKVLNHCMA
+998 IQKVLNRCMA

-1034 AQWFSADNQVFNEC
+1034 AQWFAPENQVFNEC
-1048 SITSINKKTGEPYT
+1048 SITSISPETGEPRT

-1067 VIINGNQITVIDFKF
+1067 VVICGDRITVIDFKF
-1082 GRPEKEHH
+1082 GRPETEHH
-1090 TQVQTYK
+1090 TQVEAYK
-1097 ELMRTMYPDK
+1097 QLMHAMYPGK

>member
-1 LHKSIAF
+1 MS
-8 LAVNNTL
+8 NTL
-15 SIYKA
+15 YIYKA

-28 TLTVEYILL
+28 TLTAEYLLL
-37 LLRKGKKEFEQT
+37 LLRNGKKEFEHT

-79 CDGYL
+79 SDDYL
-84 KVIQNRLKELD
+84 KVIKLRLEDLH
-95 EVMSEQMIR
+95 EEMSEAMIR
-104 QRASEALSAIL
+104 QRAAEALNAIL

-149 ELNNDEVVS
+149 ELNNDEVIS
-158 RAVDRVIENMQNR
+158 RSVDRVIENMQNR
-171 KDVQGWI
+171 KDVQEWI
-178 MDYVEEQLQTGE
+178 MDYVEEQLLSGE
-190 RWNIAGMIK
+190 RWNISGIVK
-199 QFARCIFE
+199 KFARCIFE

-219 KISDS
+219 KLSDS
-224 AEMNA
+224 KQMNS

-235 AIINSCKNQLSEKA
+235 AIINSCQQELSEA
-249 EAFERLVNE
+249 AAQFEKFVNE
-258 KTLNFER
+258 KTLDFDC
-265 ISNGRIYLSFLNL
+265 ISNGRHYISFLNL
-278 VRSEKTAPASATI
+278 IKKEKYEKASNTI
-291 YKAADNYE
+291 YNAVNDYE
-299 AMLKA
+299 VLLKA
-304 KDKTDPVLIAEAQEI
+304 KDKNDPVLVAEAKEI
-319 QTALAEL
+319 QAKLSEL
-326 LHLYEQNSIAIN
+326 LRLYEKNSVAIN

-353 NVIEQEANTINA
+353 DVIEQEANNINA

-408 DTSRLQWNNFKV
+408 DTSQQQWNNFKV
-420 LLLENQSTGGND
+420 LLIENQSTGGND

-456 KKELANLSPQDK
+456 KKELANLTPEEE

-489 KAAKVLDE
+489 LAAKALDK
-497 IEPNARFQLQDIYS
+497 IEPQARFRLYDIYS
-511 DVEQQTNQTKEE
+511 DVGQLTKLTAQE

-528 TLYTKSGNSAP
+528 TLYTKKGNSAP
-539 EDYEECMITD
+539 DDYEEKMVTEMITN
-549 MITQIR
+549 IR
-555 TLMQGGLTTQ
+555 RMMQGGLTTQ
-565 DFAILVRKK
+565 DFAILVRRKE
-574 DNAESLISW
+574 NATSLLQW
-583 FHQLAPEIKLVS
+583 FHLLAPEIKLVS

-606 VQMLVAA
+606 VQMLVSA
-613 LFVLNDTKHLNPIPE
+613 LYVLNDNKHLNPIPE

-633 HYHSDVLR
+633 HYNNDVMQKSLS
-641 QPRPMLEIATAQ
+641 MLDIATANA
-653 PDELLPEAFTQHK
+653 DDLLPEAFTQHK

-685 QLDKIEGQDTYIFTF
+685 QLDKIPAQDTYVFTF

-711 PSDIHTFLKA
+711 PSDIHTFLQA
-721 WDENIHN
+721 WDETIHSR
-728 HSIPAG
+728 SIPAG

-758 YMDWTIEK
+758 YMDWSIEK
-766 DRNDDTIWC
+766 DRYDDNIWC
-775 QAEKE
+775 QTKKE
-780 PFNALGSLPI
+780 PYNALGALPI
-790 NAGKNMQQSEFAPDY
+790 SAGKNMQQSEFASDY

-820 YVAFTRAENNLYVWG
+820 YVAFTRAENNLLVWG
-835 LTAENEGSIS
+835 LTAEKKGSIS
-845 IAGDLIRAALPN
+845 IAGDLIRAAIPDA
-857 SQFIIHNSEFKIKNE
+857 QFTI
-872 EQSGNSNSSLENN
+872 L
-885 SQRSTQHSPKGG
+885 
-897 DGGGLSTL
+897 D
-905 NSQLV
+905 SQLS
-910 YELGTPVTAHKTEKQ
+910 YELGEIVTTHKTEKVQ
-925 HKNRM
+925 QKNRM
-930 KSSHEEEDA
+930 KNSHEEEDA
-939 LPVAMTSNAPTLDFM
+939 LQVAMTSNAPELNFM
-954 QSNQSRKFIGSLGT
+954 QSNQSRKFIGSIGT
-968 EEEAKTGK
+968 EESSENG

-984 IMHYVLSQIEHTGQ
+984 IMHYVLSQIEHAGQ
-998 IQKVLNHCMA
+998 IQKVLNQCMA
-1008 EGIITDRKLMDVV
+1008 EGIITDKKLLDVV
-1021 IKRLQKG
+1021 IGRLQKG

-1034 AQWFSADNQVFNEC
+1034 AKWFDPDNEVFNEC
-1048 SITSINKKTGEPYT
+1048 SITSIDKETGEPCT

-1067 VIINGNQITVIDFKF
+1067 VIIKDNLITVIDFKF
-1082 GRPEKEHH
+1082 GHPDEEYHK
-1090 TQVQTYK
+1090 QVNTYK
-1097 ELMRTMYPDK
+1097 ELMQAMYPEK

>member
-1 LHKSIAF
+1 MHKSIVF

-37 LLRKGKKEFEQT
+37 LLRKGPKEFEHT

-84 KVIQNRLKELD
+84 KVIQNRLKELH
-95 EVMSEQMIR
+95 EVMGDEMIR
-104 QRASEALSAIL
+104 QRAAEALSAIL

-158 RAVDRVIENMQNR
+158 RSVDRVIENMQNR

-207 EAFQNRSAEERE
+207 EAFQNRSTEERE

-224 AEMNA
+224 SEMNA

-235 AIINSCKNQLSEKA
+235 AIINSCMNQLTERA
-249 EAFERLVNE
+249 EAFEKLVNE
-258 KTLNFER
+258 KTLSFER

-278 VRSEKTAPASATI
+278 VKSEKTDPASATI
-291 YKAADNYE
+291 YKAAADYE
-299 AMLKA
+299 VMLKA

-319 QTALAEL
+319 QAALAEL
-326 LHLYEQNSIAIN
+326 LHLYEHSSIAIN

-353 NVIEQEANTINA
+353 NVIEQEANAINA

-420 LLLENQSTGGND
+420 LLIENLSTGGND

-456 KKELANLSPQDK
+456 KNELANLSPQDK

-489 KAAKVLDE
+489 RAAKALDD

-511 DVEQQTNQTKEE
+511 DVEQLTFQTQNE

-539 EDYEECMITD
+539 EDYEESMITD

-555 TLMQGGLTTQ
+555 SLMQGGLSTQ
-565 DFAILVRKK
+565 DFAILVRRK
-574 DNAESLISW
+574 DNAESLLNW
-583 FHQLAPEIKLVS
+583 FHLLAPEIKLVS

-613 LFVLNDTKHLNPIPE
+613 LYVLNDAKHLNPIPE

-633 HYHSDVLR
+633 HYHSDVL
-641 QPRPMLEIATAQ
+641 QEPLPMLEIATAQ
-653 PDELLPEAFTQHK
+653 PEDLLPEAFTQHK

-671 LPLYLLCERLYQIF
+671 LPLYLLCERLYQLF
-685 QLDKIEGQDTYIFTF
+685 QLDKIAGQDTYIFTF

-721 WDENIHN
+721 WDENIHS

-790 NAGKNMQQSEFAPDY
+790 NAGKNMQQSAFAPDY

-835 LTAENEGSIS
+835 LTAEKEGTIS

-857 SQFIIHNSEFKIKNE
+857 VQ
-872 EQSGNSNSSLENN
+872 
-885 SQRSTQHSPKGG
+885 TQTNTPPKGETEG
-897 DGGGLSTL
+897 AF
-905 NSQLV
+905 
-910 YELGTPVTAHKTEKQ
+910 ELGTPVTTHKAEI
-925 HKNRM
+925 HLKNRM
-930 KSSHEEEDA
+930 KSSHEKEDA
-939 LPVAMTSNAPTLDFM
+939 LQVAMTSNAPTLDFM

-968 EEEAKTGK
+968 EEEAETGQ

-1048 SITSINKKTGEPYT
+1048 SITSINKETGEPCT

-1082 GRPEKEHH
+1082 GRPDTEHH

>member
-1 LHKSIAF
+1 M
-8 LAVNNTL
+8 NNTL

-84 KVIQNRLKELD
+84 KVIQNRLKELH
-95 EVMSEQMIR
+95 EVMGEEMIR

-158 RAVDRVIENMQNR
+158 RSVDRVIENMQNR

-207 EAFQNRSAEERE
+207 EAFQNRSTEERE

-235 AIINSCKNQLSEKA
+235 AIINSCKNQLAERA
-249 EAFERLVNE
+249 EAFERLVNG

-265 ISNGRIYLSFLNL
+265 ISNGRIYLSFLKL
-278 VRSEKTAPASATI
+278 VRSENTDRASNTI
-291 YKAADNYE
+291 YKAADDYE
-299 AMLKA
+299 VMLKA
-304 KDKTDPVLIAEAQEI
+304 VDRNNPQLVAEAQEI

-326 LHLYEQNSIAIN
+326 LHLYERSSFAIN

-353 NVIEQEANTINA
+353 NVIEQEANAINA

-420 LLLENQSTGGND
+420 LLIENQATGGND

-456 KKELANLSPQDK
+456 KQELANLKPQDK
-468 ELRYNFR
+468 ELCYNFR

-497 IEPNARFQLQDIYS
+497 IEPQARFRLQDIYS
-511 DVEQQTNQTKEE
+511 DVEQQTFQTKEE

-528 TLYTKSGNSAP
+528 TLYTKSGNAAP
-539 EDYEECMITD
+539 EDYEERMITD

-555 TLMQGGLTTQ
+555 TLMQGGLSTQ

-574 DNAESLISW
+574 NNAESLLNW
-583 FHQLAPEIKLVS
+583 FHLLAPEIKLVS

-613 LFVLNDTKHLNPIPE
+613 LFVLNNTKHLNPIPE

-633 HYHSDVLR
+633 HYYSDVL
-641 QPRPMLEIATAQ
+641 QEPLPMLEIATAQ
-653 PDELLPEAFTQHK
+653 PDDLLPEAFTQHK

-685 QLDKIEGQDTYIFTF
+685 QLDKIDGQDTYIFTF

-734 EVDGIRILTIH
+734 EIDGIRILTIH

-835 LTAENEGSIS
+835 LAAENEGNIS
-845 IAGDLIRAALPN
+845 IAGDLIRASLPN
-857 SQFIIHNSEFKIKNE
+857 SQ
-872 EQSGNSNSSLENN
+872 
-885 SQRSTQHSPKGG
+885 
-897 DGGGLSTL
+897 LSTV
-905 NSQLV
+905 NCQLF
-910 YELGTPVTAHKTEKQ
+910 YELGTPVTTHKTEKQ

-930 KSSHEEEDA
+930 KSSHEKEDA
-939 LPVAMTSNAPTLDFM
+939 LNVAMTSNAPTLDFM

-968 EEEAKTGK
+968 EEEAETGQ

-1048 SITSINKKTGEPYT
+1048 SITSINKETGEPYT

-1082 GRPEKEHH
+1082 GRPDTEHH